1 MDYKVKTRYVTA
13 TPRRARKGNNA
24 EASATSSGGGGAS
37 ISGGS
42 AATADAHTHPN
53 IDTLNQLD
61 ATPAD
66 GYLYLDSTDTDTG
79 EIVRTKVKAGFADEA
94 ASADHAT
101 TADHATNADNADHAT
116 NADNAD
122 HATEA
127 SHAATADDLTQ
138 WGTADERYLSRQHDD
153 TAEGSVTFRK
163 ATNFEAS
170 AQSPDFVSNGF
181 AGSGWAAQTAEDG
194 KTYVEADNLRIRGT
208 LTAFELVIEKIRAIC
223 GALGISQA
231 CGRVKSVDGDATNY
245 YLVLEGDD
253 THGYGGFQADDYIR
267 CQRWTSNGA
276 RGYWVRVSFIGSTA
290 GGHDNVLAINRS
302 EFDAA
307 IVEPHAGEVNAYDHV
322 QEVTAQVAQLVTDDR
337 TALITADDGTSLLL
351 ADNSNPTIAGLMVL
365 PEVGDELV
373 QYGNAT
379 DPTRQSAIYIHANG
393 TGQPAIDLLSGITSK
408 SFVGCLACRLGG
420 YLPTGG
426 FGLYAKNGQIISLSP
441 DGQTTHYS
449 LNPDGSFELG
459 QGAIEYDGKGNV
471 TIGNNVT
478 IKWGAQ
484 SQTTYKWAVSDN
496 GTSAPNHDWSS
507 TFPTDVAQGQY
518 IWKRTFYP
526 DGTET
531 TELIGFVGKDGINGV
546 DGKDGVKGEKGD
558 PGIQG
563 EKGDQGIQGEK
574 GEKGD
579 KGDQGSQGE
588 KGDQGDK
595 GDPGSQGEKGDKGDP
610 GPIGPRGDDG
620 AAYYILAP
628 VGSISR
634 TKQSPTTSP
643 SYSTKTITIEAYR
656 TEGLTSKKF
665 TGGVM
670 KWAIYSSDGTTI
682 QKEGTGDTVTIDYLH
697 ATRIEFKLFVN
708 EVEVAQKT
716 IPVVWNGTNGKD
728 GKDGAD
734 GISLHSNLL
743 VHTDFAPRAENYA
756 GTWLN
761 FRSSLA
767 TINGT
772 LNEGAA
778 VGNTDMLSAS
788 VSTQTDMFLYDVTKL
803 LSSQTWYVIGITM
816 RGTGTATVYCYPDT
830 NEQTIYVD
838 GGAKGSP
845 SDASAEFALTST
857 WRRHYIAFCTKSSL
871 SGTKY
876 VLVRLASGSQADIS
890 MVTLGRPY
898 EGGSALTADGYIKND
913 AQLIRMAT
921 PSNMET
927 FCGINSLCTWRSS
940 ERDFDFYSQ
949 SLGSTIMSG
958 QWYTLSFYSRGSGS
972 INTYVYDYGGRVL
985 SDASADMPMA
995 DGVKETTFD
1004 NGGSHTWQLTSEWVR
1019 HIYTFRV
1026 RTDGSYASPILLFRA
1041 TIGTSG
1047 DFIAIN
1053 QVKLEMGKT
1062 ASDWCLNEMD
1072 KKAVSLPDW
1081 MKAFNGYTMSGD
1093 NYIASGNAFFG
1104 KKEEIDN
1111 TYTGCFMSSNGLQIG
1126 GNTVVGLYALDHN
1139 ILKVA
1144 IDPVH
1149 QQYYFKGKV
1158 YADEGVFKGTI
1169 YADQGVF
1176 NGITTGMQ
1184 LNSVTTI
1191 DTTNYT
1197 DYLELR
1203 THDVTGPTTAKNYT
1217 KYAYPIIPNL
1227 STIIYVNSL
1236 PETVTV
1242 DESTSDTKIKVT
1254 KKYRSWQLPPY
1265 GTSDDEIQQALS
1277 LVGCKFIIYNNMKDS
1292 EELGKGFYL
1301 YGRFFKTG
1309 ETDFTTYL
1317 TLGKGMVVLTMC
1329 IDSDGQFYWQYDGAI
1344 ADMKFNATLKPG
1356 TGFQY
1361 KAEIGYPPVIRPNN

>member
-1 MDYKVKTRYVTA
+1 MDYKVTTRYVTA
-13 TPRRARKGNNA
+13 TPRKARKGNNA

-37 ISGGS
+37 ISSGS

-53 IDTLNQLD
+53 LDTLNQLD

-79 EIVRTKVKAGFADEA
+79 ETVRTKVKAGFADEA

-101 TADHATNADNADHAT
+101 TADDAK

-127 SHAATADDLTQ
+127 DHAAEAAHAATADDLTQ

-170 AQSPDFVSNGF
+170 AQSPDFASNGF
-181 AGSGWAAQTAEDG
+181 AGSGWAAQTAADG
-194 KTYVEADNLRIRGT
+194 KTYVEADNLRIRGR

-253 THGYGGFQADDYIR
+253 THGYGGFQANDFIR

-276 RGYWVRVSFIGSTA
+276 RGYWVRVSFIGSTN

-322 QEVTAQVAQLVTDDR
+322 QEVPAQVAQLVTDDL
-337 TALITADDGTSLLL
+337 TAIITADDGTSMLL
-351 ADNSNPTIAGLMVL
+351 ADNSNAPIAGQMVL

-393 TGQPAIDLLSGITSK
+393 TGQPAIDLLTDITSK

-449 LNPDGSFELG
+449 LNPDGSFSLG
-459 QGAIEYDGKGNV
+459 QGAIEYNGKGNV
-471 TIGNNVT
+471 TIGSNVT
-478 IKWGAQ
+478 INWGPQ

-496 GTSAPNHDWSS
+496 GVTAPNHGWSS
-507 TFPTDVAQGQY
+507 TFPTNIAQGKY

-558 PGIQG
+558 PG
-563 EKGDQGIQGEK
+563 
-574 GEKGD
+574 
-579 KGDQGSQGE
+579 
-588 KGDQGDK
+588 
-595 GDPGSQGEKGDKGDP
+595 
-610 GPIGPRGDDG
+610 PIGPRGDDG

-634 TKQSPTTSP
+634 TKEDPTTSP
-643 SYSTKTITIEAYR
+643 SYSTKTITVEAYR

-665 TGGVM
+665 TEGKM
-670 KWAIYSSDGTTI
+670 KWAIYSSDGTI
-682 QKEGTGDTVTIDYLH
+682 VQEGTGDTATINYLH

-778 VGNTDMLSAS
+778 VGDTDMLSAS
-788 VSTQTDMFLYDVTKL
+788 VSTQTDMFQYDVTKL
-803 LSSQTWYVIGITM
+803 IGPQTWYVIGITM
-816 RGTGTATVYCYPDT
+816 RGSGTATVYCYPDT

-845 SDASAEFALTST
+845 SEASAEFALTST

-876 VLVRLASGSQADIS
+876 VLVRLSSGAQADIS

-898 EGGSALTADGYIKND
+898 GDGSALTADGYIQND

-927 FCGINSLCTWRSS
+927 FCGINSLCAWRSS
-940 ERDFDFYSQ
+940 EREFDFYSQ

-958 QWYTLSFYSRGSGS
+958 QWYTLSFYARGSGS

-985 SDASADMPMA
+985 SDASADMPLA
-995 DGVKETTFD
+995 DGVKETAFKND
-1004 NGGSHTWQLTSEWVR
+1004 GSHTWELTAEWVR

-1026 RTDGSYASPILLFRA
+1026 RTDGTYSSPILLFRA

-1053 QVKLEMGKT
+1053 QVKLELGKN

-1081 MKAFNGYTMSGD
+1081 MRAFNGYTMSGD

-1104 KKEEIDN
+1104 KKEIDG
-1111 TYTGCFMSSNGLQIG
+1111 TYTGCMMSSNGLQIG
-1126 GNTVVGLYALDHN
+1126 GNTVVGMYALDHN
-1139 ILKVA
+1139 LLKVA

-1149 QQYYFKGKV
+1149 QQYYFQGKV
-1158 YADEGVFKGTI
+1158 YADEGIFKGTV

-1184 LNSVTTI
+1184 LNSVTVINTS
-1191 DTTNYT
+1191 NWA

-1203 THDVTGPTTAKNYT
+1203 VKSTSGLGTIKYN

-1227 STIIYVNSL
+1227 SSIIYVNSL
-1236 PETVTV
+1236 PETVTET
-1242 DESTSDTKIKVT
+1242 DGNNKTS
-1254 KKYRSWQLPPY
+1254 KYYKYWQLPPY
-1265 GTSDDEIQQALS
+1265 GDSDEEIQQALS
-1277 LVGCKFIIYNNMKDS
+1277 LVGCKFIIYNNMTDTDS
-1292 EELGKGFYL
+1292 LGKEFKL
-1301 YGRFFKTG
+1301 YGRFSKKG

-1317 TLGKGMVVLTMC
+1317 NLGKGMIILTMC
-1329 IDSDGQFYWQYDGAI
+1329 VGSDGQFYWQYDGAL
-1344 ADMKFNATLKPG
+1344 FNIKLNGTLKPG
-1356 TGFQY
+1356 NGWQIQTDNII
-1361 KAEIGYPPVIRPNN
+1361 KPPIYQTPMGE

>member
-1 MDYKVKTRYVTA
+1 MDYKVTTRYVTA
-13 TPRRARKGNNA
+13 TPRKARKGNNA

-37 ISGGS
+37 ISSGS

-53 IDTLNQLD
+53 LDTLNQLD

-79 EIVRTKVKAGFADEA
+79 ETVRTKVKAGFADEA

-101 TADHATNADNADHAT
+101 TADDAK

-127 SHAATADDLTQ
+127 DHAAEAAHAATADDLTQ

-170 AQSPDFVSNGF
+170 AQSPDFASNGF
-181 AGSGWAAQTAEDG
+181 AGSGWAAQTAADG
-194 KTYVEADNLRIRGT
+194 KTYVEADNLRIRGR

-253 THGYGGFQADDYIR
+253 THGYGGFQANDFIR

-276 RGYWVRVSFIGSTA
+276 RGYWVRVSFIGSTN

-322 QEVTAQVAQLVTDDR
+322 QEVPAQVAQLVTDDL
-337 TALITADDGTSLLL
+337 TAIITADDGTSMLL
-351 ADNSNPTIAGLMVL
+351 ADNSNAPIAGQMVL

-393 TGQPAIDLLSGITSK
+393 TGQPAIDLLTDITSK

-449 LNPDGSFELG
+449 LNPDGSFSLG
-459 QGAIEYDGKGNV
+459 QGAIEYNGKGNV
-471 TIGNNVT
+471 TIGSNVT
-478 IKWGAQ
+478 INWGPQ

-496 GTSAPNHDWSS
+496 GVTAPNHGWSS
-507 TFPTDVAQGQY
+507 TFPTNIAQGKY

-558 PGIQG
+558 PG
-563 EKGDQGIQGEK
+563 
-574 GEKGD
+574 
-579 KGDQGSQGE
+579 
-588 KGDQGDK
+588 
-595 GDPGSQGEKGDKGDP
+595 
-610 GPIGPRGDDG
+610 PIGPRGDDG

-634 TKQSPTTSP
+634 TKEGPTTSP
-643 SYSTKTITIEAYR
+643 SYSTKTITVEAYR

-665 TGGVM
+665 TEGKM
-670 KWAIYSSDGTTI
+670 KWAIYSSDGTI
-682 QKEGTGDTVTIDYLH
+682 VQEGTGDTATINYLH

-778 VGNTDMLSAS
+778 VGDTDILSAS
-788 VSTQTDMFLYDVTKL
+788 VSTQTDIFRYNVTKL
-803 LSSQTWYVIGITM
+803 IGPQTWYVIGITM
-816 RGTGTATVYCYPDT
+816 RGSGTATVYCYPDT

-838 GGAKGSP
+838 GKAGGSP
-845 SDASAEFALTST
+845 SDASAAFALTST
-857 WRRHYIAFCTKSSL
+857 WRRHYIAFCTKSSI

-876 VLVRLASGSQADIS
+876 VLVRLTSGSQADIS

-898 EGGSALTADGYIKND
+898 GGGSALTADGYIQND

-927 FCGINSLCTWRSS
+927 FCGINSLCAWRSS
-940 ERDFDFYSQ
+940 EREFDFYSQ

-972 INTYVYDYGGRVL
+972 LNTYVYDYDGRVL
-985 SDASADMPMA
+985 SDASADRPLA
-995 DGVKETTFD
+995 DGVKETAFKND
-1004 NGGSHTWQLTSEWVR
+1004 GSHTWELTAEWVR

-1026 RTDGSYASPILLFRA
+1026 RPDGSYASPILLFRA

-1053 QVKLEMGKT
+1053 QVKLELGKN

-1104 KKEEIDN
+1104 RKEIEDG
-1111 TYTGCFMSSNGLQIG
+1111 TYTGCMMSSNGLQIG

-1144 IDPVH
+1144 IDPVN

-1158 YADEGVFKGTI
+1158 YADEGIFKGTV

-1184 LNSVTTI
+1184 LNSVTVINTS
-1191 DTTNYT
+1191 NWA

-1203 THDVTGPTTAKNYT
+1203 VKSTSGLGTIKYN

-1227 STIIYVNSL
+1227 SSIIYVNSL
-1236 PETVTV
+1236 PETVTET
-1242 DESTSDTKIKVT
+1242 DGNNKTS
-1254 KKYRSWQLPPY
+1254 KYYKYWQLPPY
-1265 GTSDDEIQQALS
+1265 GDSDEEIQQALS
-1277 LVGCKFIIYNNMKDS
+1277 LVGCKFIIYNNMTDTDS
-1292 EELGKGFYL
+1292 LGKEFKL
-1301 YGRFFKTG
+1301 YGRFSKKG
-1309 ETDFTTYL
+1309 ETDVTTYL
-1317 TLGKGMVVLTMC
+1317 NLGKGMIILTMC
-1329 IDSDGQFYWQYDGAI
+1329 VGSDGQFYWQYDGAL
-1344 ADMKFNATLKPG
+1344 FNIKINGTLKPG
-1356 TGFQY
+1356 NGWQIQTDN
-1361 KAEIGYPPVIRPNN
+1361 IIRPPIYPDPLAE

>member
-1 MDYKVKTRYVTA
+1 MDYKVTTRYVTA
-13 TPRRARKGNNA
+13 TPRKARKGNNA

-37 ISGGS
+37 ISSGS

-53 IDTLNQLD
+53 LDTLNQLD

-79 EIVRTKVKAGFADEA
+79 ETVRTKVKAGFADEA

-101 TADHATNADNADHAT
+101 TADDAK

-127 SHAATADDLTQ
+127 DHAAEAAHAATADDLTQ

-170 AQSPDFVSNGF
+170 AQSPDFASNGF
-181 AGSGWAAQTAEDG
+181 AGSGWAAQTAADG
-194 KTYVEADNLRIRGT
+194 KTYVEADNLRIRGR

-253 THGYGGFQADDYIR
+253 THGYGGFQANDFIR

-276 RGYWVRVSFIGSTA
+276 RGYWVRVSFIGSTN

-322 QEVTAQVAQLVTDDR
+322 QEVPAQVAQLVTDDL
-337 TALITADDGTSLLL
+337 TAIITADDGTSMLL
-351 ADNSNPTIAGLMVL
+351 ADNSNAPIAGQMVL

-393 TGQPAIDLLSGITSK
+393 TGQPAIDLLTDITSK
-408 SFVGCLACRLGG
+408 CFVGCLACRLGG

-449 LNPDGSFELG
+449 LNPDGSFSLG
-459 QGAIEYDGKGNV
+459 QGAIEYNGKGNV
-471 TIGNNVT
+471 TIGSNVT
-478 IKWGAQ
+478 INWGPQ

-496 GTSAPNHDWSS
+496 GVTAPNHGWSS
-507 TFPTDVAQGQY
+507 TFPTNIAQGKY

-558 PGIQG
+558 PG
-563 EKGDQGIQGEK
+563 
-574 GEKGD
+574 
-579 KGDQGSQGE
+579 
-588 KGDQGDK
+588 
-595 GDPGSQGEKGDKGDP
+595 
-610 GPIGPRGDDG
+610 PIGPRGDDG

-634 TKQSPTTSP
+634 TKEGPTTSP
-643 SYSTKTITIEAYR
+643 SYSTKTITVEAYR

-665 TGGVM
+665 TEGKM
-670 KWAIYSSDGTTI
+670 KWAIYSSDGTI
-682 QKEGTGDTVTIDYLH
+682 VQEGTGDTATINYQH

-778 VGNTDMLSAS
+778 VGDTDILSAS
-788 VSTQTDMFLYDVTKL
+788 VSTQTDIFQYNVTKL
-803 LSSQTWYVIGITM
+803 IGPQTWYVIGITM
-816 RGTGTATVYCYPDT
+816 RGSGTATVYCYPDT

-838 GGAKGSP
+838 GKAGGSP
-845 SDASAEFALTST
+845 SDASAAFALTST
-857 WRRHYIAFCTKSSL
+857 WRRHYIAFCTKSSI

-876 VLVRLASGSQADIS
+876 VLVRFTSGSQADIS

-898 EGGSALTADGYIKND
+898 GGGSALTADGYIQND

-927 FCGINSLCTWRSS
+927 FCGINSLCAWRSS
-940 ERDFDFYSQ
+940 EREFDFYSQ

-958 QWYTLSFYSRGSGS
+958 QWYTLSFYARGSGS

-985 SDASADMPMA
+985 SDASADMPLA
-995 DGVKETTFD
+995 DGVKETAFKND
-1004 NGGSHTWQLTSEWVR
+1004 GSHTWELTAEWVR

-1026 RTDGSYASPILLFRA
+1026 RTDVTYSSPILLFRA

-1053 QVKLEMGKT
+1053 QVKLELGKN

-1081 MKAFNGYTMSGD
+1081 MRAFNGYTMSGD

-1104 KKEEIDN
+1104 KKEIDG
-1111 TYTGCFMSSNGLQIG
+1111 TYTGCMMSSNGLQIG
-1126 GNTVVGLYALDHN
+1126 GHTVVGLYALDHN
-1139 ILKVA
+1139 MLKVA

-1158 YADEGVFKGTI
+1158 YADEGEFKGTI
-1169 YADQGVF
+1169 KADKGYFNGVVTGSVRNSTTIIDKSNYSYYTEDLNGGGRGLRFDRTDSIIYLNFNDGENKFTFEEMIFYLIPYSYSTESVSSCLALLGKTYIIYHKGLKKLKLKGKFLKSGEVSTGYETSITSEGSVVKLTLQLDKNGVF
-1176 NGITTGMQ
+1176 YWEYVAVVSTPNIPTISSGAMPNKNGTFIF
-1184 LNSVTTI
+1184 
-1191 DTTNYT
+1191 
-1197 DYLELR
+1197 
-1203 THDVTGPTTAKNYT
+1203 GP
-1217 KYAYPIIPNL
+1217 
-1227 STIIYVNSL
+1227 
-1236 PETVTV
+1236 PET
-1242 DESTSDTKIKVT
+1242 
-1254 KKYRSWQLPPY
+1254 L
-1265 GTSDDEIQQALS
+1265 
-1277 LVGCKFIIYNNMKDS
+1277 
-1292 EELGKGFYL
+1292 
-1301 YGRFFKTG
+1301 
-1309 ETDFTTYL
+1309 
-1317 TLGKGMVVLTMC
+1317 
-1329 IDSDGQFYWQYDGAI
+1329 
-1344 ADMKFNATLKPG
+1344 
-1356 TGFQY
+1356 
-1361 KAEIGYPPVIRPNN
+1361 PPVIKPDPLAE

>member
-42 AATADAHTHPN
+42 AATADAHTHSN
-53 IDTLNQLD
+53 LDTLNQLD

-79 EIVRTKVKAGFADEA
+79 ETVRTKVKAGFADEA
-94 ASADHAT
+94 TSAAKAT
-101 TADHATNADNADHAT
+101 TADHATNADNAAHAT
-116 NADNAD
+116 EAT
-122 HATEA
+122 HAAEA

-138 WGTADERYLSRQHDD
+138 WGTADQRYLSRQHDD
-153 TAEGSVTFRK
+153 TAEGSITFRK

-170 AQSPDFVSNGF
+170 AQSPDFESNGF
-181 AGSGWAAQTAEDG
+181 AGSGWAAQTADDG
-194 KTYVEADNLRIRGT
+194 QTYVEADNLRIRGR

-253 THGYGGFQADDYIR
+253 THGYGGFQANDYIR

-307 IVEPHAGEVNAYDHV
+307 IVEPHAGEVNAYDHA

-379 DPTRQSAIYIHANG
+379 DPTRRSAIYIHANG
-393 TGQPAIDLLSGITSK
+393 TGQPAIDLLTGITSK

-459 QGAIEYDGKGNV
+459 QGAIKYNGKGTV

-478 IKWGAQ
+478 IKWGPQ

-496 GTSAPNHDWSS
+496 GTSAPGSGWSS
-507 TFPTDVAQGQY
+507 TFPTDVAQGKY

-531 TELIGFVGKDGINGV
+531 TELIGFVGKDGVNGV
-546 DGKDGVKGEKGD
+546 DGKDGV
-558 PGIQG
+558 
-563 EKGDQGIQGEK
+563 
-574 GEKGD
+574 
-579 KGDQGSQGE
+579 
-588 KGDQGDK
+588 
-595 GDPGSQGEKGDKGDP
+595 KGDKGDP

-643 SYSTKTITIEAYR
+643 SYSTKTITVEAYR

-682 QKEGTGDTVTIDYLH
+682 QKKGTGDTVTLDYLH

-728 GKDGAD
+728 GKDGAV

-778 VGNTDMLSAS
+778 VGDTDMLSAS
-788 VSTQTDMFLYDVTKL
+788 VSAQTDIFRYDVTKL

-838 GGAKGSP
+838 GKAKDSP
-845 SDASAEFALTST
+845 SDASAAFALTST
-857 WRRHYIAFCTKSSL
+857 WRRHYIAFQTKSSL

-876 VLVRLASGSQADIS
+876 VLVRLSSGSQADIS

-898 EGGSALTADGYIKND
+898 EGGSALTADGYIQND

-927 FCGINSLCTWRSS
+927 FCGINSLCAWRSS

-958 QWYTLSFYSRGSGS
+958 QWYTLSFYARGSGS

-1004 NGGSHTWQLTSEWVR
+1004 TGGSHTWELTAEWVR

-1026 RTDGSYASPILLFRA
+1026 RPDGSYASPLLLFRA

-1053 QVKLEMGKT
+1053 QVKLEVGKT

-1081 MKAFNGYTMSGD
+1081 LKAFNGYTMSGD

-1104 KKEEIDN
+1104 RKEIEDG
-1111 TYTGCFMSSNGLQIG
+1111 TYTGCMMSSNGLQIG

-1158 YADEGVFKGTI
+1158 YADEGIFKGTV

-1184 LNSVTTI
+1184 LNSVTVITES
-1191 DTTNYT
+1191 NYT
-1197 DYLELR
+1197 NYLELR
-1203 THDVTGPTTAKNYT
+1203 TYDTGGTTTVKSYT
-1217 KYAYPIIPNL
+1217 KYAYPIIPNI
-1227 STIIYVNSL
+1227 STVINVNYL

-1242 DESTSDTKIKVT
+1242 DESTADTKIKVT
-1254 KKYRSWQLPPY
+1254 KNYRCWKLPPY
-1265 GTSDDEIQQALS
+1265 GSKDEDIQQALS
-1277 LVGCKFIIYNNMKDS
+1277 LIGRRLIIYNNVGSYKIA
-1292 EELGKGFYL
+1292 L

-1309 ETDFTTYL
+1309 ETDFKAML
-1317 TLGKGMVVLTMC
+1317 TLAKGMVALTMC
-1329 IDSDGQFYWQYDGAI
+1329 VGTDGQFFWQYDGAI
-1344 ADMKFNATLKPG
+1344 AELKVDKYKFTGTLKPG
-1356 TGFQY
+1356 TGFIT
-1361 KAEIGYPPVIRPNN
+1361 KAEYMPL

>member
-37 ISGGS
+37 SSGS

-61 ATPAD
+61 AAPAD

-79 EIVRTKVKAGFADEA
+79 ETVRTKVKAGFADEA
-94 ASADHAT
+94 TSADTAT

-116 NADNAD
+116 EAD
-122 HATEA
+122 HAAEA
-127 SHAATADDLTQ
+127 AHAATADDLTQ

-170 AQSPDFVSNGF
+170 AQSPDFASNGF
-181 AGSGWAAQTAEDG
+181 AGSGWAAQTADDG

-208 LTAFELVIEKIRAIC
+208 LTAFELVIDKIRAIC

-253 THGYGGFQADDYIR
+253 THGYGGFQANDYIR
-267 CQRWTSNGA
+267 CQRWTSSGA

-307 IVEPHAGEVNAYDHV
+307 IVEPHAGEANAYDHV
-322 QEVTAQVAQLVTDDR
+322 VQEVPAQVAQLVTDDLS
-337 TALITADDGTSLLL
+337 AIITADDGTTELF

-393 TGQPAIDLLSGITSK
+393 TGQPAIDLLTGITSK

-441 DGQTTHYS
+441 DGRTTHYS
-449 LNPDGSFELG
+449 LNPDGSFSLG
-459 QGAIEYDGKGNV
+459 QGAIEYNGKGNV

-478 IKWGAQ
+478 IKWGPQ

-496 GTSAPNHDWSS
+496 GTSAPNSDWSS
-507 TFPTDVAQGQY
+507 TFPTDVAQGKY
-518 IWKRTFYP
+518 IWKRTTYP

-531 TELIGFVGKDGINGV
+531 TELIGFVGKDGV
-546 DGKDGVKGEKGD
+546 KGD
-558 PGIQG
+558 PGA
-563 EKGDQGIQGEK
+563 
-574 GEKGD
+574 
-579 KGDQGSQGE
+579 
-588 KGDQGDK
+588 
-595 GDPGSQGEKGDKGDP
+595 KGDP
-610 GPIGPRGDDG
+610 GPRGPQGDDG

-643 SYSTKTITIEAYR
+643 SYSTKTITVEAYR

-665 TGGVM
+665 TEGKM

-734 GISLHSNLL
+734 GTSLHSNLL
-743 VHTDFAPRAENYA
+743 VHTDFAPKAENYA

-778 VGNTDMLSAS
+778 VGDTDMLSAS
-788 VSTQTDMFLYDVTKL
+788 VSAQTDMFKYDVTKL
-803 LSSQTWYVIGITM
+803 LSPQTWYVIGITM
-816 RGTGTATVYCYPDT
+816 RGSGTATVYCYPDT

-838 GGAKGSP
+838 GKAKGSP

-876 VLVRLASGSQADIS
+876 VSVRLASGSQADIS

-898 EGGSALTADGYIKND
+898 EGGSALTADGYIQND

-927 FCGINSLCTWRSS
+927 FCGINSLCAWRSS
-940 ERDFDFYSQ
+940 EREFDFYSQ
-949 SLGSTIMSG
+949 ALGSTIISG
-958 QWYTLSFYSRGSGS
+958 QWHTLSFYARGSGS
-972 INTYVYDYGGRVL
+972 INTYVYDYGERVL
-985 SDASADMPMA
+985 SDASADMPLA
-995 DGVKETTFD
+995 DGVKETAFKND
-1004 NGGSHTWQLTSEWVR
+1004 GSHTWELTAEWVR

-1026 RTDGSYASPILLFRA
+1026 RPDGSYASPLLLFRA

-1053 QVKLEMGKT
+1053 QVKLEVGKT

-1072 KKAVSLPDW
+1072 KKAVSLPGW
-1081 MKAFNGYTMSGD
+1081 LKAFNGYTMIGD

-1104 KKEEIDN
+1104 RKEIDG
-1111 TYTGCFMSSNGLQIG
+1111 TYTGCMMSSNGLQIG
-1126 GNTVVGLYALDHN
+1126 GNTVVGMYALDHN
-1139 ILKVA
+1139 VLKVA
-1144 IDPVH
+1144 IDPVN
-1149 QQYYFKGKV
+1149 QQYYFQGKV
-1158 YADEGVFKGTI
+1158 YADEGIFKGTV

-1184 LNSVTTI
+1184 LNSVTVINTS
-1191 DTTNYT
+1191 NWA

-1203 THDVTGPTTAKNYT
+1203 VKSTSGLETIKYN

-1227 STIIYVNSL
+1227 SSIIYVNSL
-1236 PETVTV
+1236 PETVTET
-1242 DESTSDTKIKVT
+1242 DGNNKTS
-1254 KKYRSWQLPPY
+1254 KYYKYWQLPPY
-1265 GTSDDEIQQALS
+1265 GDSDEEIQQALS
-1277 LVGCKFIIYNNMKDS
+1277 LVGCKFIIYNNMTDTDS
-1292 EELGKGFYL
+1292 LGKEFKL
-1301 YGRFFKTG
+1301 YGRFSKKG

-1317 TLGKGMVVLTMC
+1317 NLGKGMIILTMC
-1329 IDSDGQFYWQYDGAI
+1329 VDSDGQFYWQYDGAL
-1344 ADMKFNATLKPG
+1344 FNIKINGTLKPG
-1356 TGFQY
+1356 NGWQIQTN
-1361 KAEIGYPPVIRPNN
+1361 IIRPPIYPRPMGE

>member
-1 MDYKVKTRYVTA
+1 MDYKVTTRYVTA

-37 ISGGS
+37 ISSGS

-53 IDTLNQLD
+53 IDTLNRLD
-61 ATPAD
+61 TTPAD

-116 NADNAD
+116 EAT
-122 HATEA
+122 HAAEA
-127 SHAATADDLTQ
+127 AHAATADDLTQ
-138 WGTADERYLSRQHDD
+138 WGTADQRYLSRQHDD

-170 AQSPDFVSNGF
+170 AQSPDFASNGF

-253 THGYGGFQADDYIR
+253 THGYGGFQANDFIR

-307 IVEPHAGEVNAYDHV
+307 IVEPHTGEVNAYDHV
-322 QEVTAQVAQLVTDDR
+322 QDVSAHVVQLVTDDY
-337 TALITADDGTSLLL
+337 ASLITADDGTTELL
-351 ADNSNPTIAGLMVL
+351 ADDSDPTVAGLMVL

-393 TGQPAIDLLSGITSK
+393 TGQPAIDLLTGITSK

-449 LNPDGSFELG
+449 LNPDGSFSLG
-459 QGAIEYDGKGNV
+459 QGAIEYNGKGTV

-478 IKWGAQ
+478 IKWGPQ

-496 GTSAPNHDWSS
+496 GTSAPAHGWSS
-507 TFPTDVAQGQY
+507 TFPTDVAQGKY

-531 TELIGFVGKDGINGV
+531 TELIGFVGKDG
-546 DGKDGVKGEKGD
+546 VKGAPGAKGA
-558 PGIQG
+558 
-563 EKGDQGIQGEK
+563 
-574 GEKGD
+574 
-579 KGDQGSQGE
+579 
-588 KGDQGDK
+588 
-595 GDPGSQGEKGDKGDP
+595 P
-610 GPIGPRGDDG
+610 GPRGPQGDDG
-620 AAYYILAP
+620 AAYYILSP

-634 TKQSPTTSP
+634 TQQGTATP
-643 SYSTKTITIEAYR
+643 SYSQKTITVEAYR
-656 TEGLTSKKF
+656 TQGLTSTKF
-665 TGGVM
+665 TEGKM

-716 IPVVWNGTNGKD
+716 IPVVWNGKDGTN

-778 VGNTDMLSAS
+778 VGDTDMLSAS
-788 VSTQTDMFLYDVTKL
+788 VSAQTDMFQYDVTKL
-803 LSSQTWYVIGITM
+803 IGPQTWYVIGITM
-816 RGTGTATVYCYPDT
+816 RGSGTATVYCYPDT

-838 GGAKGSP
+838 GKAKDSP

-890 MVTLGRPY
+890 MVTLGKPY
-898 EGGSALTADGYIKND
+898 EGGSALTADGYIQND
-913 AQLIRMAT
+913 AQLLRMAT

-927 FCGINSLCTWRSS
+927 FCGINSLCAWRSS
-940 ERDFDFYSQ
+940 EREFDFYSQ

-958 QWYTLSFYSRGSGS
+958 QWYTLSFYARGSGS
-972 INTYVYDYGGRVL
+972 LNTYVYDYGGRVL
-985 SDASADMPMA
+985 SDASADMPLA
-995 DGVKETTFD
+995 DGVKETAFKND
-1004 NGGSHTWQLTSEWVR
+1004 GSHTWELTSEWVR

-1026 RTDGSYASPILLFRA
+1026 RPDGSYASPLLLFRA

-1053 QVKLEMGKT
+1053 QVKLEVGKN

-1081 MKAFNGYTMSGD
+1081 LKAFNGYTMSGD

-1104 KKEEIDN
+1104 RKEIDG
-1111 TYTGCFMSSNGLQIG
+1111 TYTGCMMSSNGLQIG
-1126 GNTVVGLYALDHN
+1126 GNTVVGMYALDHN

-1158 YADEGVFKGTI
+1158 YADEGEFKGTI
-1169 YADQGVF
+1169 KADKGYFNGVVTGSVRNSTTIIDKSNYSYYTEDLNGGGIGLRFDRTDSIIYLNFNDGENKFTFEEMIFYLIPYSYSTESVSSCLALLGKTYIIYHKGLKKLKLKGKFLKSGEVSTGYETSITSEGSVVKLALQLDKNGVF
-1176 NGITTGMQ
+1176 YWEYVAVVSTPNIPTISSGAMPNKNGALIF
-1184 LNSVTTI
+1184 
-1191 DTTNYT
+1191 
-1197 DYLELR
+1197 
-1203 THDVTGPTTAKNYT
+1203 GP
-1217 KYAYPIIPNL
+1217 
-1227 STIIYVNSL
+1227 
-1236 PETVTV
+1236 PET
-1242 DESTSDTKIKVT
+1242 SPTS
-1254 KKYRSWQLPPY
+1254 
-1265 GTSDDEIQQALS
+1265 
-1277 LVGCKFIIYNNMKDS
+1277 N
-1292 EELGKGFYL
+1292 
-1301 YGRFFKTG
+1301 
-1309 ETDFTTYL
+1309 
-1317 TLGKGMVVLTMC
+1317 
-1329 IDSDGQFYWQYDGAI
+1329 
-1344 ADMKFNATLKPG
+1344 
-1356 TGFQY
+1356 
-1361 KAEIGYPPVIRPNN
+1361 

>member
-1 MDYKVKTRYVTA
+1 MDYKVTTRYVTA

-37 ISGGS
+37 ISSGGS
-42 AATADAHTHPN
+42 TPSADAHTHPN
-53 IDTLNQLD
+53 IDTLNRLD
-61 ATPAD
+61 TTPAD

-94 ASADHAT
+94 ASADHAA

-138 WGTADERYLSRQHDD
+138 WDTADQRYLSRQHDD
-153 TAEGSVTFRK
+153 TAFGSVTFRK

-170 AQSPDFVSNGF
+170 AQSPDFASNGF

-194 KTYVEADNLRIRGT
+194 KTYVEADNLRIRGR

-253 THGYGGFQADDYIR
+253 THGYGGFQANDFIR
-267 CQRWTSNGA
+267 CQRWTTNGA

-322 QEVTAQVAQLVTDDR
+322 QDVSAHVVQLVTDDL
-337 TALITADDGTSLLL
+337 ASLITVDDGTTELF
-351 ADNSNPTIAGLMVL
+351 ADDSDTPVAGLMVL

-393 TGQPAIDLLSGITSK
+393 TGQPAIDLLTGITSK

-449 LNPDGSFELG
+449 LNPDGSFSLG
-459 QGAIEYDGKGNV
+459 QGAIEYNGKGDV

-478 IKWGAQ
+478 IKWGPQ

-496 GTSAPNHDWSS
+496 GTSAPAHGWNS
-507 TFPTDVAQGQY
+507 TFPTAVAQGKY

-531 TELIGFVGKDGINGV
+531 TELIGFVGKDGVNGN
-546 DGKDGVKGEKGD
+546 
-558 PGIQG
+558 PGA
-563 EKGDQGIQGEK
+563 
-574 GEKGD
+574 
-579 KGDQGSQGE
+579 
-588 KGDQGDK
+588 
-595 GDPGSQGEKGDKGDP
+595 KGDP
-610 GPIGPRGDDG
+610 GPRGPQGDDG
-620 AAYYILAP
+620 AAYYILSP

-634 TKQSPTTSP
+634 TQQGTAAP
-643 SYSTKTITIEAYR
+643 SYSQKTITVEAYR
-656 TEGLTSKKF
+656 TQGLTSTKF
-665 TGGVM
+665 TEGKM
-670 KWAIYSSDGTTI
+670 KWVIYGDDGSGGTKI
-682 QKEGTGDTVTIDYLH
+682 AQEGTGDTATLVATR
-697 ATRIEFKLFVN
+697 ATRIEFKLYLDK
-708 EVEVAQKT
+708 VEVAQKT
-716 IPVVWNGTNGKD
+716 IPVVWNGKDGTN

-734 GISLHSNLL
+734 GTSLHNNLL

-778 VGNTDMLSAS
+778 VGDTDMLSAS
-788 VSTQTDMFLYDVTKL
+788 VSTQTDIFRYDVTKL
-803 LSSQTWYVIGITM
+803 LSPQTWYVIGITM
-816 RGTGTATVYCYPDT
+816 RGSGTATVYCYPDT

-838 GGAKGSP
+838 GKAKGSP
-845 SDASAEFALTST
+845 SDASAAFALTST

-890 MVTLGRPY
+890 MVTLSRPY
-898 EGGSALTADGYIKND
+898 EGGSALAADGYIQND

-927 FCGINSLCTWRSS
+927 FCGINSLCAWRSS
-940 ERDFDFYSQ
+940 EREFDFYSQ
-949 SLGSTIMSG
+949 SLGSTIISG
-958 QWYTLSFYSRGSGS
+958 QWYTLSFYARGSGS
-972 INTYVYDYGGRVL
+972 LNTYVYDYGGRVL
-985 SDASADMPMA
+985 SDASADMPLA

-1004 NGGSHTWQLTSEWVR
+1004 TGGSHTWPLTSEWVR

-1026 RTDGSYASPILLFRA
+1026 RPDGSYSSPLLLFRA

-1053 QVKLEMGKT
+1053 QVKLELGKN

-1081 MKAFNGYTMSGD
+1081 MKSFNGYTMIGD

-1104 KKEEIDN
+1104 RKEIDG
-1111 TYTGCFMSSNGLQIG
+1111 TYTGCMMSSNGLQIG
-1126 GNTVVGLYALDHN
+1126 GNTVVGMYALDHN

-1144 IDPVH
+1144 IDPVN

-1158 YADEGVFKGTI
+1158 YADEGEFKGTI
-1169 YADQGVF
+1169 KADKGYFNGVVTGSVRNSTTIIDKSNYSYYTEVLNGGGIGLRFDRTDSIIYLNFNDGENKFTFEEMIFYLIPYSYSAESVSSCLALLGKTYIIYHKGLKKLKLNGKFLKSGEVSTVYETSITSAGSVVKLILQLDTNGVF
-1176 NGITTGMQ
+1176 YWEYVAVVSTPNIPTISSGAMPNKNGTLIF
-1184 LNSVTTI
+1184 
-1191 DTTNYT
+1191 
-1197 DYLELR
+1197 
-1203 THDVTGPTTAKNYT
+1203 GP
-1217 KYAYPIIPNL
+1217 
-1227 STIIYVNSL
+1227 
-1236 PETVTV
+1236 PETV
-1242 DESTSDTKIKVT
+1242 
-1254 KKYRSWQLPPY
+1254 
-1265 GTSDDEIQQALS
+1265 
-1277 LVGCKFIIYNNMKDS
+1277 
-1292 EELGKGFYL
+1292 
-1301 YGRFFKTG
+1301 
-1309 ETDFTTYL
+1309 
-1317 TLGKGMVVLTMC
+1317 
-1329 IDSDGQFYWQYDGAI
+1329 
-1344 ADMKFNATLKPG
+1344 
-1356 TGFQY
+1356 
-1361 KAEIGYPPVIRPNN
+1361 PPVIKPDPLAE

>member
-1 MDYKVKTRYVTA
+1 MDYKVTTRYVTA

-24 EASATSSGGGGAS
+24 EASATSSSGGGAS
-37 ISGGS
+37 ISSGGS
-42 AATADAHTHPN
+42 TPSADAHTHPN
-53 IDTLNQLD
+53 IDTLNRLD
-61 ATPAD
+61 TTPAD

-138 WGTADERYLSRQHDD
+138 WDTADQRYLSRQHDD

-170 AQSPDFVSNGF
+170 AQSPDFESKGF
-181 AGSGWAAQTAEDG
+181 EGSGWAAQTADDG
-194 KTYVEADNLRIRGT
+194 QTYVEADNLRIRGR

-253 THGYGGFQADDYIR
+253 THGYGGFQANDFIR
-267 CQRWTSNGA
+267 CQRWTTNGA

-449 LNPDGSFELG
+449 LNPDGSFSLG
-459 QGAIEYDGKGNV
+459 QGAIEYNGKGNV

-478 IKWGAQ
+478 IKWGPQ

-496 GTSAPNHDWSS
+496 GTSAPGSGWSS
-507 TFPTDVAQGQY
+507 TFPTAVAQGKY

-531 TELIGFVGKDGINGV
+531 TELIGFVGKDGV
-546 DGKDGVKGEKGD
+546 KGD
-558 PGIQG
+558 PGAKGAPGPIGPQG
-563 EKGDQGIQGEK
+563 PMG
-574 GEKGD
+574 
-579 KGDQGSQGE
+579 
-588 KGDQGDK
+588 
-595 GDPGSQGEKGDKGDP
+595 PR
-610 GPIGPRGDDG
+610 GPIGPRGD
-620 AAYYILAP
+620 
-628 VGSISR
+628 
-634 TKQSPTTSP
+634 
-643 SYSTKTITIEAYR
+643 
-656 TEGLTSKKF
+656 
-665 TGGVM
+665 
-670 KWAIYSSDGTTI
+670 
-682 QKEGTGDTVTIDYLH
+682 
-697 ATRIEFKLFVN
+697 
-708 EVEVAQKT
+708 
-716 IPVVWNGTNGKD
+716 
-728 GKDGAD
+728 DGAD

-778 VGNTDMLSAS
+778 VGDTDMLSAS
-788 VSTQTDMFLYDVTKL
+788 VSTQTDMFQYYVTKL
-803 LSSQTWYVIGITM
+803 LSPQTWYVIGITM
-816 RGTGTATVYCYPDT
+816 RGSGTATVYCYPDT

-838 GGAKGSP
+838 GKAKDSP

-876 VLVRLASGSQADIS
+876 VLVRLSSGSQADIS

-898 EGGSALTADGYIKND
+898 GGGSALTADGYIKND

-940 ERDFDFYSQ
+940 EREFDFYSQ

-958 QWYTLSFYSRGSGS
+958 QWYTLSFYTRGSGS

-985 SDASADMPMA
+985 SDASADMPLA
-995 DGVKETTFD
+995 DGVKETAFNND
-1004 NGGSHTWQLTSEWVR
+1004 GSHTWELTAEWVR

-1026 RTDGSYASPILLFRA
+1026 RPDGSYASPLLLFRA

-1053 QVKLEMGKT
+1053 QVKLEVGKT

-1081 MKAFNGYTMSGD
+1081 MRAFNGYTMSGD

-1104 KKEEIDN
+1104 RKEIDG
-1111 TYTGCFMSSNGLQIG
+1111 TYTGCMMSSNGLQIG
-1126 GNTVVGLYALDHN
+1126 GNTVVGMYALDHN

-1144 IDPVH
+1144 IDPVN

-1158 YADEGVFKGTI
+1158 YADEGVFKGTV

-1184 LNSVTTI
+1184 LNSVTVITES
-1191 DTTNYT
+1191 NYT
-1197 DYLELR
+1197 NYLELR
-1203 THDVTGPTTAKNYT
+1203 TYNTGGKTTVKSYT
-1217 KYAYPIIPNL
+1217 KYAYPIIPNI
-1227 STIIYVNSL
+1227 STVINVNYL

-1242 DESTSDTKIKVT
+1242 DESTADTKIKVT
-1254 KKYRSWQLPPY
+1254 KNYRCWKLPPY
-1265 GTSDDEIQQALS
+1265 GSKDEDIQQALS
-1277 LVGCKFIIYNNMKDS
+1277 LIGRRLIIYNNVGS
-1292 EELGKGFYL
+1292 YEIAL

-1309 ETDFTTYL
+1309 ETDFKAML
-1317 TLGKGMVVLTMC
+1317 TLAKGMVALTMC
-1329 IDSDGQFYWQYDGAI
+1329 VGTDGQFFWQYDGAI
-1344 ADMKFNATLKPG
+1344 AELKVDKYKFTGTLKPG
-1356 TGFQY
+1356 TGFIT
-1361 KAEIGYPPVIRPNN
+1361 KAEYMPL

>member
-1 MDYKVKTRYVTA
+1 MDYKVTTRYVAA

-37 ISGGS
+37 ISSGS

-61 ATPAD
+61 TTPAD

-79 EIVRTKVKAGFADEA
+79 ETVRTKVKAGFADEA
-94 ASADHAT
+94 ASAAKAT
-101 TADHATNADNADHAT
+101 TADHATNADNAAHASEAT
-116 NADNAD
+116 
-122 HATEA
+122 HAAEA

-138 WGTADERYLSRQHDD
+138 WDTADQRYLSRQHDD
-153 TAEGSVTFRK
+153 TAFGSVTFRK

-170 AQSPDFVSNGF
+170 AQSPDFASNGF

-194 KTYVEADNLRIRGT
+194 QTYVEADNLRIRGK

-253 THGYGGFQADDYIR
+253 THGYGGFQANDFIR
-267 CQRWTSNGA
+267 CQRWTTNGA

-290 GGHDNVLAINRS
+290 GGHNNVLAINRS

-307 IVEPHAGEVNAYDHV
+307 IVEPHAGEVDAYDHA

-351 ADNSNPTIAGLMVL
+351 ADNSDPTIAGLMVL
-365 PEVGDELV
+365 PEAGDELV

-393 TGQPAIDLLSGITSK
+393 TGQPAIDLLTGITSK

-441 DGQTTHYS
+441 DGHTTHYS

-478 IKWGAQ
+478 IKWGPQ

-507 TFPTDVAQGQY
+507 TFPTDVAQGKY

-531 TELIGFVGKDGINGV
+531 TELIGFVGKDGVNGT
-546 DGKDGVKGEKGD
+546 
-558 PGIQG
+558 PGA
-563 EKGDQGIQGEK
+563 
-574 GEKGD
+574 
-579 KGDQGSQGE
+579 
-588 KGDQGDK
+588 
-595 GDPGSQGEKGDKGDP
+595 KGDP

-634 TKQSPTTSP
+634 TQQGTATP
-643 SYSTKTITIEAYR
+643 SYSQKTITVEAYR
-656 TEGLTSKKF
+656 TQGLKSTKF
-665 TGGVM
+665 TGGKM
-670 KWAIYSSDGTTI
+670 KWAIYADDGSGGTTI
-682 QKEGTGDTVTIDYLH
+682 AQEGTGDTATLVATR
-697 ATRIEFKLFVN
+697 ATRIEFKLYLDK
-708 EVEVAQKT
+708 VEVAQKT
-716 IPVVWNGTNGKD
+716 IPVVWNGKDGTN

-734 GISLHSNLL
+734 GTSLHNNLL
-743 VHTDFAPRAENYA
+743 VHTDFAPKAENYD

-778 VGNTDMLSAS
+778 VGDTDMLSAS
-788 VSTQTDMFLYDVTKL
+788 VSTQTDMFRYDITKL
-803 LSSQTWYVIGITM
+803 LSPQTWYVIGITM
-816 RGTGTATVYCYPDT
+816 RGSGTATVYCYPDT

-838 GGAKGSP
+838 GKAKGSP
-845 SDASAEFALTST
+845 SDASAAFALTST

-876 VLVRLASGSQADIS
+876 VLVRLTSGSQADIS

-898 EGGSALTADGYIKND
+898 EGGSALTADGYIQND
-913 AQLIRMAT
+913 TQLIRMAT

-927 FCGINSLCTWRSS
+927 FCGINSLCAWRSS
-940 ERDFDFYSQ
+940 EREFDFYSQ
-949 SLGSTIMSG
+949 SLGSTIISG
-958 QWYTLSFYSRGSGS
+958 QWYTLSFYARGSGS

-995 DGVKETTFD
+995 DGVKETAFD
-1004 NGGSHTWQLTSEWVR
+1004 TGGSHTWPLTAEWVR

-1026 RTDGSYASPILLFRA
+1026 RTDGTYSSPLLLFRA

-1053 QVKLEMGKT
+1053 QVKLEVGKT

-1081 MKAFNGYTMSGD
+1081 LKAFNGYTMSGD

-1104 KKEEIDN
+1104 RKEIDG
-1111 TYTGCFMSSNGLQIG
+1111 TYTGCMMSSNGLQIG
-1126 GNTVVGLYALDHN
+1126 GNTVVGMYALDHN
-1139 ILKVA
+1139 MLKVA

-1149 QQYYFKGKV
+1149 QQYYFQGKV
-1158 YADEGVFKGTI
+1158 YADEGIFKGTV

-1184 LNSVTTI
+1184 LNSVTVITES
-1191 DTTNYT
+1191 NYT
-1197 DYLELR
+1197 NYLELR
-1203 THDVTGPTTAKNYT
+1203 TYDTGGSTTVKSYT
-1217 KYAYPIIPNL
+1217 KYAYPIIPNI
-1227 STIIYVNSL
+1227 STVINVNYL

-1242 DESTSDTKIKVT
+1242 DESTADTKIKVT
-1254 KKYRSWQLPPY
+1254 KNYRCWKLPPY
-1265 GTSDDEIQQALS
+1265 GSKDEDLQQALS
-1277 LVGCKFIIYNNMKDS
+1277 LIGRRLIIYNNVGS
-1292 EELGKGFYL
+1292 YEIAL

-1309 ETDFTTYL
+1309 ETDFKAML
-1317 TLGKGMVVLTMC
+1317 TLAKGLVALTMC
-1329 IDSDGQFYWQYDGAI
+1329 VGTDGQFYWQYDGAI
-1344 ADMKFNATLKPG
+1344 AELKVDKYKFQGTLKPC

-1361 KAEIGYPPVIRPNN
+1361 KAEIDYPLIRPDQPLHKPLKNK

>member
-1 MDYKVKTRYVTA
+1 MDYKVTTRYVTA

-79 EIVRTKVKAGFADEA
+79 ETVRTKVKAGFADEA

-116 NADNAD
+116 EAD
-122 HATEA
+122 HAAEA
-127 SHAATADDLTQ
+127 AHAATADDLTQ

-170 AQSPDFVSNGF
+170 AQSPDFASNGF
-181 AGSGWAAQTAEDG
+181 AGSGWAAQTAADG
-194 KTYVEADNLRIRGT
+194 KTYVEADNLRIRGR

-253 THGYGGFQADDYIR
+253 THGYGGFQANDFIR

-276 RGYWVRVSFIGSTA
+276 RGYWVRVSFIGSTN

-322 QEVTAQVAQLVTDDR
+322 QEVPAQVAQLVTDDL
-337 TALITADDGTSLLL
+337 TAIITADDGTSMLL
-351 ADNSNPTIAGLMVL
+351 ADNSNAPIAGQMVL

-393 TGQPAIDLLSGITSK
+393 TGQPAIDLLTDITSK

-449 LNPDGSFELG
+449 LNPDGSFSLG
-459 QGAIEYDGKGNV
+459 QGAIEYNGKGNV
-471 TIGNNVT
+471 TIGSNVT
-478 IKWGAQ
+478 INWGPQ

-496 GTSAPNHDWSS
+496 GVTAPNHGWSS
-507 TFPTDVAQGQY
+507 TFPTNIAQGKY

-558 PGIQG
+558 PG
-563 EKGDQGIQGEK
+563 
-574 GEKGD
+574 
-579 KGDQGSQGE
+579 
-588 KGDQGDK
+588 
-595 GDPGSQGEKGDKGDP
+595 
-610 GPIGPRGDDG
+610 PIGPRGDDG

-634 TKQSPTTSP
+634 TKEGPTTSP
-643 SYSTKTITIEAYR
+643 SYSTKTITVEAYR

-665 TGGVM
+665 TEGKM
-670 KWAIYSSDGTTI
+670 KWAIYSSDGTI
-682 QKEGTGDTVTIDYLH
+682 VQEGTGDTATLVATR
-697 ATRIEFKLFVN
+697 ATRIEFKLYVS

-716 IPVVWNGTNGKD
+716 IPVVWNGKDGTN

-778 VGNTDMLSAS
+778 VGDTDMLSAS
-788 VSTQTDMFLYDVTKL
+788 VSTQTNMFQYDVTKL
-803 LSSQTWYVIGITM
+803 IGPQTWYVIGITM
-816 RGTGTATVYCYPDT
+816 RGSGTATVYCYPDT

-838 GGAKGSP
+838 GGAKDSP

-876 VLVRLASGSQADIS
+876 VLVRLSSGAQADIS

-898 EGGSALTADGYIKND
+898 GGGSALTADGYIQND

-927 FCGINSLCTWRSS
+927 FCGINSLCAWRSS
-940 ERDFDFYSQ
+940 EREFDFYSQ

-958 QWYTLSFYSRGSGS
+958 QWYTLSFYARGSGS

-985 SDASADMPMA
+985 SDASADMPLA
-995 DGVKETTFD
+995 DGVKETAFKND
-1004 NGGSHTWQLTSEWVR
+1004 GSHTWELTAEWVR

-1026 RTDGSYASPILLFRA
+1026 RTDGTYSSPILLFRA

-1053 QVKLEMGKT
+1053 QVKLELGKN

-1081 MKAFNGYTMSGD
+1081 MRAFNGYTMSGD

-1104 KKEEIDN
+1104 KKEIDG
-1111 TYTGCFMSSNGLQIG
+1111 TYTGCMMSSNGLQIG
-1126 GNTVVGLYALDHN
+1126 GHTVVGLYALDHN
-1139 ILKVA
+1139 MLKVA

-1158 YADEGVFKGTI
+1158 YADEGEFKGTI
-1169 YADQGVF
+1169 KADKGYFNGVVTGSVRNSTTIIDKSNYSYYTEDLNGGGIGLRFDRIDSIIYLNFNDGENKFTFEEMIFYLIPYSYSTESVSSCLALLGKTYIIYHKGLKKLKLKGKFLKSGEVSTGYETSITSEGSVVKLTLQLDKNGVF
-1176 NGITTGMQ
+1176 YWEYVAVVSTPNIPTISSGAMPNKNGALIF
-1184 LNSVTTI
+1184 
-1191 DTTNYT
+1191 
-1197 DYLELR
+1197 
-1203 THDVTGPTTAKNYT
+1203 GP
-1217 KYAYPIIPNL
+1217 
-1227 STIIYVNSL
+1227 
-1236 PETVTV
+1236 PETV
-1242 DESTSDTKIKVT
+1242 
-1254 KKYRSWQLPPY
+1254 
-1265 GTSDDEIQQALS
+1265 
-1277 LVGCKFIIYNNMKDS
+1277 
-1292 EELGKGFYL
+1292 
-1301 YGRFFKTG
+1301 
-1309 ETDFTTYL
+1309 
-1317 TLGKGMVVLTMC
+1317 
-1329 IDSDGQFYWQYDGAI
+1329 
-1344 ADMKFNATLKPG
+1344 
-1356 TGFQY
+1356 
-1361 KAEIGYPPVIRPNN
+1361 PPVIKPDPLAE

>member
-1 MDYKVKTRYVTA
+1 MDYKVTTRYVTA

-37 ISGGS
+37 ISSGGS
-42 AATADAHTHPN
+42 TPSADAHTHSN
-53 IDTLNQLD
+53 LDTLNQLD
-61 ATPAD
+61 AAPAD

-79 EIVRTKVKAGFADEA
+79 ETVRTKVKAGFADEA
-94 ASADHAT
+94 TSADHAT
-101 TADHATNADNADHAT
+101 TADDAT

-127 SHAATADDLTQ
+127 DHAAEAAHAATADDLTQ

-170 AQSPDFVSNGF
+170 AQSPDFASNGF
-181 AGSGWAAQTAEDG
+181 AGSGWAAQTAADG
-194 KTYVEADNLRIRGT
+194 KTYVEADNLRIRGR

-253 THGYGGFQADDYIR
+253 THGYGGFKADDFIR

-322 QEVTAQVAQLVTDDR
+322 VQDVPAPVTQLVTDDLS
-337 TALITADDGTSLLL
+337 AIITADDGTSMLL
-351 ADNSNPTIAGLMVL
+351 ADNSNAPIAGQMVL

-393 TGQPAIDLLSGITSK
+393 TGQPAIDLLTDITSK
-408 SFVGCLACRLGG
+408 SFAGCLACRLGG

-426 FGLYAKNGQIISLSP
+426 FGLYAKNGQIISLSS
-441 DGQTTHYS
+441 DGRTTHYS
-449 LNPDGSFELG
+449 LNPDGSFSLG
-459 QGAIEYDGKGNV
+459 QGAIEYNGKGTV

-478 IKWGAQ
+478 IKWGPQ

-496 GTSAPNHDWSS
+496 GTSAPARGWSS
-507 TFPTDVAQGQY
+507 TFPTDVAQGKY

-531 TELIGFVGKDGINGV
+531 TELIGFVGKDG
-546 DGKDGVKGEKGD
+546 VKGA
-558 PGIQG
+558 PGA
-563 EKGDQGIQGEK
+563 
-574 GEKGD
+574 
-579 KGDQGSQGE
+579 
-588 KGDQGDK
+588 
-595 GDPGSQGEKGDKGDP
+595 KGDP
-610 GPIGPRGDDG
+610 GPRGPQGDDG
-620 AAYYILAP
+620 AAYYILSP

-643 SYSTKTITIEAYR
+643 SYSTTTITVEAYR
-656 TEGLTSKKF
+656 TEGLTSTKF
-665 TGGVM
+665 TEGKM
-670 KWAIYSSDGTTI
+670 KWAIYSSDGTI
-682 QKEGTGDTVTIDYLH
+682 VQEGTGDTATINYLH

-778 VGNTDMLSAS
+778 VGDTDMLSAS
-788 VSTQTDMFLYDVTKL
+788 VSTQTNMFQYDVTKL
-803 LSSQTWYVIGITM
+803 IGPQTWYVIGITM

-838 GGAKGSP
+838 GDAKGSP
-845 SDASAEFALTST
+845 SDARAEFALTST
-857 WRRHYIAFCTKSSL
+857 WRRHYIAFVTKSSL

-876 VLVRLASGSQADIS
+876 VLVRLSSGAQADIS

-898 EGGSALTADGYIKND
+898 GGGSALTADSYIQND

-927 FCGINSLCTWRSS
+927 FCGINSLCAWRSS
-940 ERDFDFYSQ
+940 EREFDFYSQ

-958 QWYTLSFYSRGSGS
+958 QWYTLSFYARGSGS
-972 INTYVYDYGGRVL
+972 LNTYVYDYGGRVL
-985 SDASADMPMA
+985 SDASADMPLA
-995 DGVKETTFD
+995 DGVKETAFKND
-1004 NGGSHTWQLTSEWVR
+1004 GSHTWELTAEWVR

-1026 RTDGSYASPILLFRA
+1026 RPDGTYASPLLLFRA

-1053 QVKLEMGKT
+1053 QVKLELGKN

-1081 MKAFNGYTMSGD
+1081 LKAFNGYTMSGD

-1104 KKEEIDN
+1104 RKEIDG
-1111 TYTGCFMSSNGLQIG
+1111 TYTGCMMSSNGLQIG
-1126 GNTVVGLYALDHN
+1126 GNTVVGMYALDHN

-1144 IDPVH
+1144 IDPVN

-1158 YADEGVFKGTI
+1158 YADEGIFKGTI

-1191 DTTNYT
+1191 DTTNC
-1197 DYLELR
+1197 DNYLELR
-1203 THDVTGPTTAKNYT
+1203 TFDVTGSTTAKTYT

-1227 STIIYVNSL
+1227 STIINVNSL

-1242 DESTSDTKIKVT
+1242 DESTADTKIKVT
-1254 KKYRSWQLPPY
+1254 KDYRSWVLPPY
-1265 GTSDDEIQQALS
+1265 GSTDEYIQQALA
-1277 LVGCKFIIYNNMKDS
+1277 LIGCKLVIYNNVGSYKIT
-1292 EELGKGFYL
+1292 L

-1309 ETDFTTYL
+1309 ETDFKASL
-1317 TLGKGMVVLTMC
+1317 TLAKGMVALTMC
-1329 IDSDGQFYWQYDGAI
+1329 VGTDGQFYWQYDGAI
-1344 ADMKFNATLKPG
+1344 VELNFNDLKFQGTLKPG
-1356 TGFQY
+1356 TGFL
-1361 KAEIGYPPVIRPNN
+1361 KAEIAPPLIRPNN

>member
-1 MDYKVKTRYVTA
+1 MDYKVTTRYVTA

-37 ISGGS
+37 ISSGS

-53 IDTLNQLD
+53 IDTLNRLD
-61 ATPAD
+61 TTPAD

-79 EIVRTKVKAGFADEA
+79 ETVRTKVKAGFADEA
-94 ASADHAT
+94 ASAAKAT

-127 SHAATADDLTQ
+127 AHAATADDLTQ
-138 WGTADERYLSRQHDD
+138 WGTADQRYLSRQHDD

-163 ATNFEAS
+163 ATNFESS
-170 AQSPDFVSNGF
+170 AQSPDFASNGF

-194 KTYVEADNLRIRGT
+194 KTYVEADNLRIRGR

-253 THGYGGFQADDYIR
+253 THGYGGFQANDFIR
-267 CQRWTSNGA
+267 CQRWTTNGA

-307 IVEPHAGEVNAYDHV
+307 IVEPQAGEVNAYDHV
-322 QEVTAQVAQLVTDDR
+322 QDVSAHVVQLVTDDL
-337 TALITADDGTSLLL
+337 ASLITVDDGTTELF
-351 ADNSNPTIAGLMVL
+351 ADDSDPTVAGLMVR

-393 TGQPAIDLLSGITSK
+393 TGQPAIDLLTGITSK

-449 LNPDGSFELG
+449 LNPDGSFSLG
-459 QGAIEYDGKGNV
+459 QGAIEYNGKGDV

-478 IKWGAQ
+478 IKWGPQ

-496 GTSAPNHDWSS
+496 GTSAPGSGWSS
-507 TFPTDVAQGQY
+507 TFPTVVAQGKY

-531 TELIGFVGKDGINGV
+531 TELIGFVGKDGVNGT
-546 DGKDGVKGEKGD
+546 
-558 PGIQG
+558 PGA
-563 EKGDQGIQGEK
+563 
-574 GEKGD
+574 
-579 KGDQGSQGE
+579 
-588 KGDQGDK
+588 
-595 GDPGSQGEKGDKGDP
+595 KGDP
-610 GPIGPRGDDG
+610 GPRGPQGDDG

-634 TKQSPTTSP
+634 TQQGTVTP
-643 SYSTKTITIEAYR
+643 SYSQKTITVEAYR
-656 TEGLTSKKF
+656 TQGLKSTKF
-665 TGGVM
+665 TGGKM
-670 KWAIYSSDGTTI
+670 KWVIYGDDGSGGTKI
-682 QKEGTGDTVTIDYLH
+682 AQEGTGDTATLVATR
-697 ATRIEFKLFVN
+697 ATRIEFKLYLDK
-708 EVEVAQKT
+708 VEVAQKT
-716 IPVVWNGTNGKD
+716 IPVVWNGKDGTN

-734 GISLHSNLL
+734 GTSLHNNLL
-743 VHTDFAPRAENYA
+743 VHTDFAPKAENYA

-778 VGNTDMLSAS
+778 VGDTDMLSAS
-788 VSTQTDMFLYDVTKL
+788 VSTQTNMLQYDVTKL
-803 LSSQTWYVIGITM
+803 LSPQTWYVIGITM
-816 RGTGTATVYCYPDT
+816 RGSGTATVYCYPDT
-830 NEQTIYVD
+830 NEQIIYVD
-838 GGAKGSP
+838 GKAKDSP
-845 SDASAEFALTST
+845 SDTSAAFALTST

-876 VLVRLASGSQADIS
+876 VLVRLASGAQADIS

-898 EGGSALTADGYIKND
+898 EGGSALTADGYIQND

-927 FCGINSLCTWRSS
+927 FCGINSLCAWRSS
-940 ERDFDFYSQ
+940 EREFDFYSQ
-949 SLGSTIMSG
+949 SLGSTIVSG
-958 QWYTLSFYSRGSGS
+958 QWYTLSFYARGSGS
-972 INTYVYDYGGRVL
+972 INTYVYDYGERVL

-995 DGVKETTFD
+995 DGVKETAFNND
-1004 NGGSHTWQLTSEWVR
+1004 GSHTWELTAEWVR

-1026 RTDGSYASPILLFRA
+1026 RTDGTYSSPILLFRA

-1081 MKAFNGYTMSGD
+1081 LKSFNGYTMSGD

-1104 KKEEIDN
+1104 RKEIDG
-1111 TYTGCFMSSNGLQIG
+1111 TYTGCMMSSNGLQIG
-1126 GNTVVGLYALDHN
+1126 GNTVVGMYALDHN
-1139 ILKVA
+1139 TLRVA
-1144 IDPVH
+1144 IDPVNK
-1149 QQYYFKGKV
+1149 QYYFKGKV
-1158 YADEGVFKGTI
+1158 YADEGEFKGTI
-1169 YADQGVF
+1169 KADKGYFNGVVTGSVRNSTTIIDKSNYSYYTEDLNGGGIGLRFDRIDSIIYLNVNDGENKFTLEEMIFYLIPYSYSAESVSSCLALLGKTYIIYHKGLKKLKLKGKFLKSGEVSTVYETSITSAGSVVKLILQLDKNGVF
-1176 NGITTGMQ
+1176 YWEYVAVVSTPNIPTISSGAMPNKNGALIF
-1184 LNSVTTI
+1184 
-1191 DTTNYT
+1191 
-1197 DYLELR
+1197 
-1203 THDVTGPTTAKNYT
+1203 GP
-1217 KYAYPIIPNL
+1217 
-1227 STIIYVNSL
+1227 
-1236 PETVTV
+1236 PETV
-1242 DESTSDTKIKVT
+1242 
-1254 KKYRSWQLPPY
+1254 
-1265 GTSDDEIQQALS
+1265 
-1277 LVGCKFIIYNNMKDS
+1277 
-1292 EELGKGFYL
+1292 
-1301 YGRFFKTG
+1301 
-1309 ETDFTTYL
+1309 
-1317 TLGKGMVVLTMC
+1317 
-1329 IDSDGQFYWQYDGAI
+1329 
-1344 ADMKFNATLKPG
+1344 
-1356 TGFQY
+1356 
-1361 KAEIGYPPVIRPNN
+1361 PPVIKPDPLAE

>member
-1 MDYKVKTRYVTA
+1 MDYKVTTRYVTA

-79 EIVRTKVKAGFADEA
+79 ETVRTKVKAGFADEA

-101 TADHATNADNADHAT
+101 TADHATNADNAAHAT

-127 SHAATADDLTQ
+127 AHAATADDLTQ

-153 TAEGSVTFRK
+153 TALGSVTFRK

-170 AQSPDFVSNGF
+170 AQSPDFESNGF
-181 AGSGWAAQTAEDG
+181 AGSGWAAQTANDG
-194 KTYVEADNLRIRGT
+194 QTYVEADNLRIRGT
-208 LTAFELVIEKIRAIC
+208 LTAFELVIDKIRAIC

-253 THGYGGFQADDYIR
+253 THGYGGFQANDFIR
-267 CQRWTSNGA
+267 CQRWTTNGA

-307 IVEPHAGEVNAYDHV
+307 IVEPQAGEVNAYDHV

-351 ADNSNPTIAGLMVL
+351 ADNSDPTIVGLMVL

-379 DPTRQSAIYIHANG
+379 DTTRQSAIYIHANG
-393 TGQPAIDLLSGITSK
+393 TGQPAIDLLTDITSK

-449 LNPDGSFELG
+449 LNPDGSFSLG
-459 QGAIEYDGKGNV
+459 QGAIEYNGKGTV

-478 IKWGAQ
+478 IKWGPQ

-496 GTSAPNHDWSS
+496 GTSAPGSGWSS
-507 TFPTDVAQGQY
+507 TFPTVVAQGKY

-531 TELIGFVGKDGINGV
+531 TELIGFVGKDG
-546 DGKDGVKGEKGD
+546 VKGA
-558 PGIQG
+558 
-563 EKGDQGIQGEK
+563 
-574 GEKGD
+574 
-579 KGDQGSQGE
+579 
-588 KGDQGDK
+588 
-595 GDPGSQGEKGDKGDP
+595 P
-610 GPIGPRGDDG
+610 GPRGPQGDDG
-620 AAYYILAP
+620 AAYYILSP

-634 TKQSPTTSP
+634 TQQGTAAP
-643 SYSTKTITIEAYR
+643 SYSQKTITVEAYR
-656 TEGLTSKKF
+656 TQGLTSTKF
-665 TGGVM
+665 TEGKM
-670 KWAIYSSDGTTI
+670 KWVIYGDDGSGGTKI
-682 QKEGTGDTVTIDYLH
+682 AQEGTGDTATLVATR
-697 ATRIEFKLFVN
+697 ATRIEFKLYVS

-716 IPVVWNGTNGKD
+716 IPVVWNGKDGTN

-778 VGNTDMLSAS
+778 VGDTDMLSAS
-788 VSTQTDMFLYDVTKL
+788 VSTQTDMFQYDVTKL
-803 LSSQTWYVIGITM
+803 IGPQTWYVIGITM
-816 RGTGTATVYCYPDT
+816 RGSGTATVYCYPDT

-845 SDASAEFALTST
+845 SEASAEFALTST

-876 VLVRLASGSQADIS
+876 VLVRLSSGAQADIS

-898 EGGSALTADGYIKND
+898 GGGSALTADGYIQND

-927 FCGINSLCTWRSS
+927 FCGINSLCAWRSS
-940 ERDFDFYSQ
+940 EREFDFYSQ

-958 QWYTLSFYSRGSGS
+958 QWYTLSFYARGSGS

-985 SDASADMPMA
+985 SDASADMPLA
-995 DGVKETTFD
+995 DGVKETAFKND
-1004 NGGSHTWQLTSEWVR
+1004 GSHTWELTAEWVR

-1026 RTDGSYASPILLFRA
+1026 RTDGTYSSPILLFRA

-1053 QVKLEMGKT
+1053 QVKLELGKN

-1081 MKAFNGYTMSGD
+1081 MRAFNGYTMSGD

-1104 KKEEIDN
+1104 KKEIDG
-1111 TYTGCFMSSNGLQIG
+1111 TYTGCMMSSNGLQIG
-1126 GNTVVGLYALDHN
+1126 GHTVVGLYALDHN
-1139 ILKVA
+1139 MLKVA

-1158 YADEGVFKGTI
+1158 YADEGEFKGTI
-1169 YADQGVF
+1169 KADKGYFNGVVTGSVRNSTTIIDKSNYSYYTEDLNGGGIGLRFDRTDSIIYLNFNDGENKFTFEEMIFYLIPYSYSTESVSSCLALLGKTYIIYHKGLKKLKFKGKFLKSGEVSTGYETSITSEGSVVKLTLQLDKNGVF
-1176 NGITTGMQ
+1176 YWEYVAVVSTPNIPTISSGAMPNKNGTLIF
-1184 LNSVTTI
+1184 
-1191 DTTNYT
+1191 
-1197 DYLELR
+1197 
-1203 THDVTGPTTAKNYT
+1203 GP
-1217 KYAYPIIPNL
+1217 
-1227 STIIYVNSL
+1227 
-1236 PETVTV
+1236 PEIV
-1242 DESTSDTKIKVT
+1242 
-1254 KKYRSWQLPPY
+1254 
-1265 GTSDDEIQQALS
+1265 
-1277 LVGCKFIIYNNMKDS
+1277 
-1292 EELGKGFYL
+1292 
-1301 YGRFFKTG
+1301 
-1309 ETDFTTYL
+1309 
-1317 TLGKGMVVLTMC
+1317 
-1329 IDSDGQFYWQYDGAI
+1329 
-1344 ADMKFNATLKPG
+1344 
-1356 TGFQY
+1356 
-1361 KAEIGYPPVIRPNN
+1361 PPVIKPDPLAE

>member
-1 MDYKVKTRYVTA
+1 MDYKVTTRYVTA
-13 TPRRARKGNNA
+13 TPRKARKGNNA

-37 ISGGS
+37 ISSGS

-79 EIVRTKVKAGFADEA
+79 ETVRTKVKAGFADEA

-116 NADNAD
+116 EAD
-122 HATEA
+122 HAAEA
-127 SHAATADDLTQ
+127 AHAATADDLTQ

-170 AQSPDFVSNGF
+170 AQSPDFASNGF
-181 AGSGWAAQTAEDG
+181 AGSGWAAQTAADG
-194 KTYVEADNLRIRGT
+194 KTYVEADNLRIRGR

-253 THGYGGFQADDYIR
+253 THGYGGFQANDFIR

-276 RGYWVRVSFIGSTA
+276 RGYWVRVSFIGSTN

-322 QEVTAQVAQLVTDDR
+322 QEVPAQVAQLVTDDL
-337 TALITADDGTSLLL
+337 TAIITADDGTSMLL
-351 ADNSNPTIAGLMVL
+351 ADNSNAPIAGQMVL

-393 TGQPAIDLLSGITSK
+393 TGQPAIDLLTDITSK

-449 LNPDGSFELG
+449 LNPDGSFSLG
-459 QGAIEYDGKGNV
+459 QGAIEYNGKGNV
-471 TIGNNVT
+471 TIGSNVT
-478 IKWGAQ
+478 INWGPQ

-496 GTSAPNHDWSS
+496 GVTAPNHGWSS
-507 TFPTDVAQGQY
+507 TFPTNIAQGKY

-558 PGIQG
+558 PG
-563 EKGDQGIQGEK
+563 
-574 GEKGD
+574 
-579 KGDQGSQGE
+579 
-588 KGDQGDK
+588 
-595 GDPGSQGEKGDKGDP
+595 
-610 GPIGPRGDDG
+610 PIGPRGDDG

-634 TKQSPTTSP
+634 TKEGPTTSP
-643 SYSTKTITIEAYR
+643 SYSTKTITVEAYR

-665 TGGVM
+665 TEGKM
-670 KWAIYSSDGTTI
+670 KWAIYSSDGTI
-682 QKEGTGDTVTIDYLH
+682 VQEGTGDTATINYLH

-778 VGNTDMLSAS
+778 VGDTDILSAS
-788 VSTQTDMFLYDVTKL
+788 VSTQTDIFQYNVTKL
-803 LSSQTWYVIGITM
+803 IGPQTWYVIGITM
-816 RGTGTATVYCYPDT
+816 RGSGIATVYCYPDT

-838 GGAKGSP
+838 GKAGGSP

-857 WRRHYIAFCTKSSL
+857 WRRHYIAFCTKSSI

-876 VLVRLASGSQADIS
+876 VLVRLTSGAQADIS

-898 EGGSALTADGYIKND
+898 GGGSALTADGYIQND

-927 FCGINSLCTWRSS
+927 FCGINSLCAWRSS
-940 ERDFDFYSQ
+940 EREFDFYSQ

-972 INTYVYDYGGRVL
+972 LNTYVYDYGGRVL
-985 SDASADMPMA
+985 SDASADRPLA
-995 DGVKETTFD
+995 DGVKETAFKND
-1004 NGGSHTWQLTSEWVR
+1004 GSHTWELTAEWVR

-1026 RTDGSYASPILLFRA
+1026 RPDGSYASPLLLFRA

-1053 QVKLEMGKT
+1053 QVKLELGKN

-1104 KKEEIDN
+1104 RKEIEDG
-1111 TYTGCFMSSNGLQIG
+1111 TYTGCMMSSNGLQIG

-1158 YADEGVFKGTI
+1158 YADEGEFKGTI
-1169 YADQGVF
+1169 KADKGYFNGVVTGSVRNSTTIIDKSNYSYYTEDLNGWGIGLRFDRTDSIIYLNFNDGENKFTFEEMIFYLIPYSYSTESVSSCLALLGKTYIIYHKGLKKLKLNGKFLKSGEVSTVYETSITSAGSVVKLILQLDKNGVF
-1176 NGITTGMQ
+1176 YWEYVAVVSTPNIPTMSSGAMPNKNGTLIFGP
-1184 LNSVTTI
+1184 
-1191 DTTNYT
+1191 
-1197 DYLELR
+1197 LE
-1203 THDVTGPTTAKNYT
+1203 
-1217 KYAYPIIPNL
+1217 
-1227 STIIYVNSL
+1227 
-1236 PETVTV
+1236 
-1242 DESTSDTKIKVT
+1242 KV
-1254 KKYRSWQLPPY
+1254 
-1265 GTSDDEIQQALS
+1265 
-1277 LVGCKFIIYNNMKDS
+1277 
-1292 EELGKGFYL
+1292 
-1301 YGRFFKTG
+1301 
-1309 ETDFTTYL
+1309 
-1317 TLGKGMVVLTMC
+1317 
-1329 IDSDGQFYWQYDGAI
+1329 
-1344 ADMKFNATLKPG
+1344 
-1356 TGFQY
+1356 
-1361 KAEIGYPPVIRPNN
+1361 PPVIKPDPLAE

>member
-1 MDYKVKTRYVTA
+1 MDYKVTTRYVTA

-37 ISGGS
+37 ISSGS
-42 AATADAHTHPN
+42 AATADAHTHSN
-53 IDTLNQLD
+53 LDTLNQLD

-79 EIVRTKVKAGFADEA
+79 ETVRTKVKAGFADEA

-101 TADHATNADNADHAT
+101 TADHATNADNAA
-116 NADNAD
+116 

-127 SHAATADDLTQ
+127 SHAAEAAHAATADDLTQ
-138 WGTADERYLSRQHDD
+138 WDTADQRYLSRQHDD

-181 AGSGWAAQTAEDG
+181 AGSGWAAQTAADG
-194 KTYVEADNLRIRGT
+194 KTYVEADNLRIRGK
-208 LTAFELVIEKIRAIC
+208 LTAFELVIDKIRAIC

-253 THGYGGFQADDYIR
+253 THGYGGFQANDFIR

-290 GGHDNVLAINRS
+290 GGHNNVLAINRS

-307 IVEPHAGEVNAYDHV
+307 IVEPQAGEVNAYDHA

-393 TGQPAIDLLSGITSK
+393 TGQPAIDLLTGITSK

-441 DGQTTHYS
+441 DGHTTHYS
-449 LNPDGSFELG
+449 LNPDGSFSLG
-459 QGAIEYDGKGNV
+459 QGAIEYNGKGTV

-478 IKWGAQ
+478 IKWGPQ

-496 GTSAPNHDWSS
+496 GTSAPAHGWSS
-507 TFPTDVAQGQY
+507 TFPTDVAQGKY

-531 TELIGFVGKDGINGV
+531 TELIGFVGKDGVNG
-546 DGKDGVKGEKGD
+546 
-558 PGIQG
+558 PQG
-563 EKGDQGIQGEK
+563 PSGPQGPRGPQ
-574 GEKGD
+574 
-579 KGDQGSQGE
+579 
-588 KGDQGDK
+588 
-595 GDPGSQGEKGDKGDP
+595 
-610 GPIGPRGDDG
+610 GPIGPRGD
-620 AAYYILAP
+620 
-628 VGSISR
+628 
-634 TKQSPTTSP
+634 
-643 SYSTKTITIEAYR
+643 
-656 TEGLTSKKF
+656 
-665 TGGVM
+665 
-670 KWAIYSSDGTTI
+670 
-682 QKEGTGDTVTIDYLH
+682 
-697 ATRIEFKLFVN
+697 
-708 EVEVAQKT
+708 
-716 IPVVWNGTNGKD
+716 
-728 GKDGAD
+728 DGAD

-778 VGNTDMLSAS
+778 VGDTDMLSAS
-788 VSTQTDMFLYDVTKL
+788 VSTQTDIFRYDVTKL
-803 LSSQTWYVIGITM
+803 LSPQTWYVIGITM
-816 RGTGTATVYCYPDT
+816 RGSGTATVYCYPDT

-838 GGAKGSP
+838 GKAGGSP
-845 SDASAEFALTST
+845 SDTSAAFALTST

-876 VLVRLASGSQADIS
+876 VLVRLSSGAQADIS

-898 EGGSALTADGYIKND
+898 EGGSALTADGYIQND

-927 FCGINSLCTWRSS
+927 FCGINSLCAWRSS
-940 ERDFDFYSQ
+940 EREFDFYSQ

-958 QWYTLSFYSRGSGS
+958 QWYTLSFYARGSGS
-972 INTYVYDYGGRVL
+972 INTFVYDYGGRVL

-995 DGVKETTFD
+995 DGVKETAFKND
-1004 NGGSHTWQLTSEWVR
+1004 GSHTWELTAEWVR

-1026 RTDGSYASPILLFRA
+1026 RTDGTYASPLLLFRA

-1053 QVKLEMGKT
+1053 QVKLEVGKT

-1081 MKAFNGYTMSGD
+1081 LKAFNGYTMSGD

-1111 TYTGCFMSSNGLQIG
+1111 TYTGCFMSSNELQIG
-1126 GNTVVGLYALDHN
+1126 GHTVVGLYALDHN
-1139 ILKVA
+1139 LLKVA

-1149 QQYYFKGKV
+1149 QQYY
-1158 YADEGVFKGTI
+1158 FKGTI

-1176 NGITTGMQ
+1176 NGITTGML

-1191 DTTNYT
+1191 DTTNC
-1197 DYLELR
+1197 DNYLELR
-1203 THDVTGPTTAKNYT
+1203 TFDVLGTTTAKTYT

-1227 STIIYVNSL
+1227 STIINVNSL

-1242 DESTSDTKIKVT
+1242 DESTADTKIKVT
-1254 KKYRSWQLPPY
+1254 KNYRCWKLPPY
-1265 GTSDDEIQQALS
+1265 GSKDEDIQQALA
-1277 LVGCKFIIYNNMKDS
+1277 LFGCKLLIYNNVGS
-1292 EELGKGFYL
+1292 YEIAL

-1309 ETDFTTYL
+1309 ETEFKAKL
-1317 TLGKGMVVLTMC
+1317 TLAKGLVALTMC
-1329 IDSDGQFYWQYDGAI
+1329 VGTDGQFYWQYDGAV
-1344 ADMKFNATLKPG
+1344 ADLKINDFKFTGTLKPG
-1356 TGFQY
+1356 IGFIT
-1361 KAEIGYPPVIRPNN
+1361 KAEYMPPIINNHCKNL

>member
-1 MDYKVKTRYVTA
+1 MDYKVTTRYVTA

-79 EIVRTKVKAGFADEA
+79 ETVRTKVKAGFADEA

-138 WGTADERYLSRQHDD
+138 WDTADQRYLSRQHDD

-170 AQSPDFVSNGF
+170 AQSPDFESNGF
-181 AGSGWAAQTAEDG
+181 AGSGWAAQTADDG
-194 KTYVEADNLRIRGT
+194 QTYVEADNLRIRGR

-267 CQRWTSNGA
+267 CQRWTSSGA

-449 LNPDGSFELG
+449 LNPDGSFSLG
-459 QGAIEYDGKGNV
+459 QGAIEYDGKGDV

-478 IKWGAQ
+478 IKWGPQ

-496 GTSAPNHDWSS
+496 GTSAPASGWNS
-507 TFPTDVAQGQY
+507 TFPTDVAQGKY

-531 TELIGFVGKDGINGV
+531 TELIGFVGKDGVNGV
-546 DGKDGVKGEKGD
+546 DGKDGA
-558 PGIQG
+558 
-563 EKGDQGIQGEK
+563 
-574 GEKGD
+574 KGD

-588 KGDQGDK
+588 KG
-595 GDPGSQGEKGDKGDP
+595 EKGDP

-634 TKQSPTTSP
+634 TKQGATISP
-643 SYSTKTITIEAYR
+643 SYSTTTITVEAYR
-656 TEGLTSKKF
+656 TQGLTSKKF
-665 TGGVM
+665 TEGVM

-743 VHTDFAPRAENYA
+743 VHTGFAPKAENYA

-778 VGNTDMLSAS
+778 VGDTDMLSAS
-788 VSTQTDMFLYDVTKL
+788 VSTQTDMFQYDVTKL
-803 LSSQTWYVIGITM
+803 LNPSTWYVIGITM
-816 RGTGTATVYCYPDT
+816 RGAGTATVYCYPDT

-838 GGAKGSP
+838 GKAGGSP
-845 SDASAEFALTST
+845 SDASAAFALTST

-876 VLVRLASGSQADIS
+876 VLVRLTSGSQADIS

-898 EGGSALTADGYIKND
+898 GGGSALTADDYIQND

-940 ERDFDFYSQ
+940 EREFDFYSQ

-985 SDASADMPMA
+985 SDASADMPLA
-995 DGVKETTFD
+995 DGVKETAFKND
-1004 NGGSHTWQLTSEWVR
+1004 GRHTWELTAEWVR

-1026 RTDGSYASPILLFRA
+1026 RTDGTYSSPILLFRA

-1053 QVKLEMGKT
+1053 QVKLEVGKT

-1081 MKAFNGYTMSGD
+1081 MRAFNGYTMSGD

-1104 KKEEIDN
+1104 RKEIEDG
-1111 TYTGCFMSSNGLQIG
+1111 TYTGCMMSSNGLQIG

-1191 DTTNYT
+1191 DTTNYNN
-1197 DYLELR
+1197 YLELR
-1203 THDVTGPTTAKNYT
+1203 THDVTDSTTSKKYT

-1254 KKYRSWQLPPY
+1254 KNYRCWKLPPY
-1265 GTSDDEIQQALS
+1265 GSKDEDIQQALA
-1277 LVGCKFIIYNNMKDS
+1277 LIGCKLVIYNNVGSS
-1292 EELGKGFYL
+1292 EIDL

-1309 ETDFTTYL
+1309 ETDFKARL
-1317 TLGKGMVVLTMC
+1317 TLAKGLVALTMC
-1329 IDSDGQFYWQYDGAI
+1329 VGTDGQFYWQYDGAI
-1344 ADMKFNATLKPG
+1344 AELKFKDLKFTGTLKPG
-1356 TGFQY
+1356 TGFIT
-1361 KAEIGYPPVIRPNN
+1361 KAEYMPL

>member
-1 MDYKVKTRYVTA
+1 MDYKVTTRYVTA
-13 TPRRARKGNNA
+13 TPRKARKGNNA

-37 ISGGS
+37 ISSGS

-53 IDTLNQLD
+53 LDTLNQLD

-79 EIVRTKVKAGFADEA
+79 ETVRTKVKAGFADEA

-101 TADHATNADNADHAT
+101 TADDAK

-127 SHAATADDLTQ
+127 DHAAEAAHAATADDLTQ

-170 AQSPDFVSNGF
+170 AQSPDFASNGF
-181 AGSGWAAQTAEDG
+181 AGSGWAAQTAADG
-194 KTYVEADNLRIRGT
+194 KTYVEADNLRIRGR

-253 THGYGGFQADDYIR
+253 THGYGGFQANDFIR

-276 RGYWVRVSFIGSTA
+276 RGYWVRVSFIGSTN

-322 QEVTAQVAQLVTDDR
+322 QEVPAQVAQLVTDDL
-337 TALITADDGTSLLL
+337 TAIITADDGTSMLL
-351 ADNSNPTIAGLMVL
+351 ADNSNAPIAGQMVL

-393 TGQPAIDLLSGITSK
+393 TGQPAIDLLTDITSK

-449 LNPDGSFELG
+449 LNPDGSFSLG
-459 QGAIEYDGKGNV
+459 QGAIEYNGKGNV
-471 TIGNNVT
+471 TIGSNVT
-478 IKWGAQ
+478 INWGPQ

-496 GTSAPNHDWSS
+496 GVTAPNHGWSS
-507 TFPTDVAQGQY
+507 TFPTNIAQGKY

-558 PGIQG
+558 PG
-563 EKGDQGIQGEK
+563 
-574 GEKGD
+574 
-579 KGDQGSQGE
+579 
-588 KGDQGDK
+588 
-595 GDPGSQGEKGDKGDP
+595 
-610 GPIGPRGDDG
+610 PIGPRGDDG

-634 TKQSPTTSP
+634 TKEGPTTSP
-643 SYSTKTITIEAYR
+643 SYSTKTITVEAYR

-665 TGGVM
+665 TEGKM
-670 KWAIYSSDGTTI
+670 KWAIYSSDGTI
-682 QKEGTGDTVTIDYLH
+682 VQEGTGDTATINYLH

-778 VGNTDMLSAS
+778 VGDTDILSAS
-788 VSTQTDMFLYDVTKL
+788 VSTQTDIFQYNVTKL
-803 LSSQTWYVIGITM
+803 IGPQTWYVIGITM
-816 RGTGTATVYCYPDT
+816 RGSGIATVYCYPDT

-838 GGAKGSP
+838 GKAGGSP
-845 SDASAEFALTST
+845 SDVSAAFALTST
-857 WRRHYIAFCTKSSL
+857 WRRHYIAFCTKSSI

-876 VLVRLASGSQADIS
+876 VLVRLTSGSQADIS

-898 EGGSALTADGYIKND
+898 GGGSALTADGYIQND

-927 FCGINSLCTWRSS
+927 FCGINSLCAWRSS
-940 ERDFDFYSQ
+940 EREFDFYSQ

-972 INTYVYDYGGRVL
+972 LNTYVYDYGGRVL
-985 SDASADMPMA
+985 SDASADRPLA
-995 DGVKETTFD
+995 DGVKETAFKND
-1004 NGGSHTWQLTSEWVR
+1004 GSHTWELTAEWVR

-1026 RTDGSYASPILLFRA
+1026 RPDGSYASPLLLFRA

-1053 QVKLEMGKT
+1053 QVRLELGKN

-1104 KKEEIDN
+1104 RKEIEDG
-1111 TYTGCFMSSNGLQIG
+1111 TYTGCMMSSNGLQIG

-1158 YADEGVFKGTI
+1158 YADEGEFKGTI
-1169 YADQGVF
+1169 KADKGYF
-1176 NGITTGMQ
+1176 NGVVTGSVR
-1184 LNSVTTI
+1184 NSTTI
-1191 DTTNYT
+1191 IDKP
-1197 DYLELR
+1197 
-1203 THDVTGPTTAKNYT
+1203 VGG
-1217 KYAYPIIPNL
+1217 INL
-1227 STIIYVNSL
+1227 VHT
-1236 PETVTV
+1236 
-1242 DESTSDTKIKVT
+1242 
-1254 KKYRSWQLPPY
+1254 
-1265 GTSDDEIQQALS
+1265 
-1277 LVGCKFIIYNNMKDS
+1277 
-1292 EELGKGFYL
+1292 
-1301 YGRFFKTG
+1301 
-1309 ETDFTTYL
+1309 
-1317 TLGKGMVVLTMC
+1317 
-1329 IDSDGQFYWQYDGAI
+1329 
-1344 ADMKFNATLKPG
+1344 
-1356 TGFQY
+1356 
-1361 KAEIGYPPVIRPNN
+1361 

>member
-13 TPRRARKGNNA
+13 TPRKARKGNNA
-24 EASATSSGGGGAS
+24 EAAAASSGGGGAS
-37 ISGGS
+37 ISSGGS
-42 AATADAHTHPN
+42 TPSADAHTHAN
-53 IDTLNQLD
+53 LDTLNQLD
-61 ATPAD
+61 AAPAD

-79 EIVRTKVKAGFADEA
+79 ETVRTKVKAGFADEA
-94 ASADHAT
+94 TSADHAT
-101 TADHATNADNADHAT
+101 TADHATNADNAA
-116 NADNAD
+116 

-127 SHAATADDLTQ
+127 DHAAEAAHAATADDLTQ

-194 KTYVEADNLRIRGT
+194 KTYVEADNLRIRGR

-253 THGYGGFQADDYIR
+253 THGYGGFKADDFIR

-290 GGHDNVLAINRS
+290 GGHNNVLAINRS

-307 IVEPHAGEVNAYDHV
+307 IVEPQAGEVNAYDH
-322 QEVTAQVAQLVTDDR
+322 AQDVSAHVVQLVTDDLS
-337 TALITADDGTSLLL
+337 ALITADDGTSMLL
-351 ADNSNPTIAGLMVL
+351 ADNSNAPIAGQMVL

-379 DPTRQSAIYIHANG
+379 DTTRQSAIYIHANG
-393 TGQPAIDLLSGITSK
+393 TGQPAIDLLTDITSK

-441 DGQTTHYS
+441 DGRTTHYS
-449 LNPDGSFELG
+449 LNPDGSFSLG
-459 QGAIEYDGKGNV
+459 QGAIEYNGKGNV
-471 TIGNNVT
+471 TIGSNVT
-478 IKWGAQ
+478 INWGPQ

-507 TFPTDVAQGQY
+507 TFPTNIAQGKY

-546 DGKDGVKGEKGD
+546 DGKDGINGEK
-558 PGIQG
+558 
-563 EKGDQGIQGEK
+563 GEK

-579 KGDQGSQGE
+579 KGDQGPIGPQGGKGDQGIQGDKGDKGE
-588 KGDQGDK
+588 KGDQGL
-595 GDPGSQGEKGDKGDP
+595 Q

-634 TKQSPTTSP
+634 TQKGTTTTP
-643 SYSTKTITIEAYR
+643 SYSQKTITVEAYR
-656 TEGLTSKKF
+656 TQGLKSAKF
-665 TGGVM
+665 TGGAM
-670 KWAIYSSDGTTI
+670 KWTIYGVDGSGGTTI
-682 QKEGTGDTVTIDYLH
+682 AQEGTGNTATLVANR
-697 ATRIEFKLFVN
+697 ATRIEFKLYLDK
-708 EVEVAQKT
+708 VEVAQKT
-716 IPVVWNGTNGKD
+716 IPVVWNGKDGTN

-734 GISLHSNLL
+734 GTSLHSNLL

-778 VGNTDMLSAS
+778 VGDTDMLSAS
-788 VSTQTDMFLYDVTKL
+788 VSTQTDMFRYDVTKL
-803 LSSQTWYVIGITM
+803 IGPQTWYVIGITM
-816 RGTGTATVYCYPDT
+816 RGSGIATVYCYPDT

-838 GGAKGSP
+838 GKAGGSP
-845 SDASAEFALTST
+845 SDASATFALTST

-876 VLVRLASGSQADIS
+876 VLVRLTSGAQADIS

-898 EGGSALTADGYIKND
+898 GGGSALTADDYIQND

-927 FCGINSLCTWRSS
+927 FCGINSLCAWRSS
-940 ERDFDFYSQ
+940 EREFDFYSQ

-958 QWYTLSFYSRGSGS
+958 QWYTLSFYARGLGS

-1004 NGGSHTWQLTSEWVR
+1004 TGGSHTWPLTSEWVR

-1026 RTDGSYASPILLFRA
+1026 RPDGSYASPLLLFRA

-1053 QVKLEMGKT
+1053 QVKLEVGKT

-1081 MKAFNGYTMSGD
+1081 LKAFNGYTMSGD

-1104 KKEEIDN
+1104 RKEIDG
-1111 TYTGCFMSSNGLQIG
+1111 TYTGCMMSSNGLQIG
-1126 GNTVVGLYALDHN
+1126 GNTVVGMYALDHN

-1158 YADEGVFKGTI
+1158 YADEGEFKGTI
-1169 YADQGVF
+1169 KADKGYFNGVVTGSVRNSTTIIDKSNYSYYTEDLNGGGIGLRFDRTDSIIYLNFNDGENKFTFKEMIFYLIPYSYSAESVSSCLALLGKTYIIYHKGLKKLKLNGKFLKSGEVSTVYETSITSTGSVVKLILQLDKNGVF
-1176 NGITTGMQ
+1176 YWEYVAVVSTPNIP
-1184 LNSVTTI
+1184 TI
-1191 DTTNYT
+1191 SI
-1197 DYLELR
+1197 
-1203 THDVTGPTTAKNYT
+1203 GAM
-1217 KYAYPIIPNL
+1217 PNKKGTL
-1227 STIIYVNSL
+1227 IFGR
-1236 PETVTV
+1236 PET
-1242 DESTSDTKIKVT
+1242 D
-1254 KKYRSWQLPPY
+1254 
-1265 GTSDDEIQQALS
+1265 
-1277 LVGCKFIIYNNMKDS
+1277 
-1292 EELGKGFYL
+1292 
-1301 YGRFFKTG
+1301 
-1309 ETDFTTYL
+1309 
-1317 TLGKGMVVLTMC
+1317 
-1329 IDSDGQFYWQYDGAI
+1329 
-1344 ADMKFNATLKPG
+1344 
-1356 TGFQY
+1356 
-1361 KAEIGYPPVIRPNN
+1361 PPVIKPDPLVE

>member
-1 MDYKVKTRYVTA
+1 MDYKVTTRYVAA

-37 ISGGS
+37 ISSGGS
-42 AATADAHTHPN
+42 TPSADAHTHPN

-61 ATPAD
+61 TTPAD

-79 EIVRTKVKAGFADEA
+79 ETVRTKVKAGFADEA
-94 ASADHAT
+94 ASAAKAT
-101 TADHATNADNADHAT
+101 TADHATNADNAAHASEAT
-116 NADNAD
+116 
-122 HATEA
+122 HAAEA

-138 WGTADERYLSRQHDD
+138 WDTADQRYLSRQHDD
-153 TAEGSVTFRK
+153 TAFGSVTFRK

-170 AQSPDFVSNGF
+170 AQSPDFASNGF

-194 KTYVEADNLRIRGT
+194 QTYVEADNLRIRGK

-253 THGYGGFQADDYIR
+253 THGYGGFQANDFIR
-267 CQRWTSNGA
+267 CQRWTTNGA

-290 GGHDNVLAINRS
+290 GGHNNVLAINRS

-307 IVEPHAGEVNAYDHV
+307 IVEPHAGEVDAYDHA

-351 ADNSNPTIAGLMVL
+351 ADNSDPTIAGLMVL
-365 PEVGDELV
+365 PEAGDELV

-393 TGQPAIDLLSGITSK
+393 TGQPAIDLLTGITSK

-441 DGQTTHYS
+441 DGHTTHYS

-459 QGAIEYDGKGNV
+459 QGAIKYNGKGDV

-478 IKWGAQ
+478 IKWGPQ

-496 GTSAPNHDWSS
+496 GTSAPGSGWSS
-507 TFPTDVAQGQY
+507 TFPTVVAQGKY

-526 DGTET
+526 DDTET
-531 TELIGFVGKDGINGV
+531 TELVGFVGKDGV
-546 DGKDGVKGEKGD
+546 KGD
-558 PGIQG
+558 PGA
-563 EKGDQGIQGEK
+563 KGN
-574 GEKGD
+574 
-579 KGDQGSQGE
+579 
-588 KGDQGDK
+588 
-595 GDPGSQGEKGDKGDP
+595 P
-610 GPIGPRGDDG
+610 GPRGPQGDDG

-643 SYSTKTITIEAYR
+643 SYSTTTITVEAYR
-656 TEGLTSKKF
+656 TEGLTSKRF
-665 TGGVM
+665 TEGVM

-734 GISLHSNLL
+734 GTSLHSNLL
-743 VHTDFAPRAENYA
+743 VHTDFAPKAENYA

-778 VGNTDMLSAS
+778 VGDTDMLSAS
-788 VSTQTDMFLYDVTKL
+788 VSTQTDMFKYDVTKL
-803 LSSQTWYVIGITM
+803 LSPQTWYVIGITM
-816 RGTGTATVYCYPDT
+816 RGSGTATVYCYPDT

-838 GGAKGSP
+838 GDAKGSP
-845 SDASAEFALTST
+845 SGASAEFALTST

-898 EGGSALTADGYIKND
+898 EGGSALTADGYIQND

-927 FCGINSLCTWRSS
+927 FCGINSLCAWRSS
-940 ERDFDFYSQ
+940 EREFDFYSQ
-949 SLGSTIMSG
+949 SLGSTIISG
-958 QWYTLSFYSRGSGS
+958 QWYTLSFYARGSGS

-995 DGVKETTFD
+995 DGVKETAFD
-1004 NGGSHTWQLTSEWVR
+1004 TGGSHTWPLTAEWVR

-1026 RTDGSYASPILLFRA
+1026 RTDGTYSSPLLLFRA

-1053 QVKLEMGKT
+1053 QVKLEVGKT

-1081 MKAFNGYTMSGD
+1081 LKAFNGYTMSGD

-1104 KKEEIDN
+1104 RKEIDG
-1111 TYTGCFMSSNGLQIG
+1111 TYTGCMMSSDGLQIG
-1126 GNTVVGLYALDHN
+1126 GNTVVGMYALDHN
-1139 ILKVA
+1139 MLKVA

-1158 YADEGVFKGTI
+1158 YADEGEFKGTI
-1169 YADQGVF
+1169 KADKGYFNGVVTGSVRNSTTIIDKSNYSYYTEDLNGGGIGLRFDRIDSIIYLNFNDGENKFTFEEMIFYLIPYSYSTESVSSCLALLGKTYIIYHKGLKKLKLKGKFLKSGEVSTVYETSITSAGSVVKLILQLDKNGVF
-1176 NGITTGMQ
+1176 YWEYVAVVSTPNIPTISSGAMPNKNGALIF
-1184 LNSVTTI
+1184 
-1191 DTTNYT
+1191 
-1197 DYLELR
+1197 
-1203 THDVTGPTTAKNYT
+1203 GP
-1217 KYAYPIIPNL
+1217 
-1227 STIIYVNSL
+1227 
-1236 PETVTV
+1236 PETV
-1242 DESTSDTKIKVT
+1242 
-1254 KKYRSWQLPPY
+1254 
-1265 GTSDDEIQQALS
+1265 
-1277 LVGCKFIIYNNMKDS
+1277 
-1292 EELGKGFYL
+1292 
-1301 YGRFFKTG
+1301 
-1309 ETDFTTYL
+1309 
-1317 TLGKGMVVLTMC
+1317 
-1329 IDSDGQFYWQYDGAI
+1329 
-1344 ADMKFNATLKPG
+1344 
-1356 TGFQY
+1356 
-1361 KAEIGYPPVIRPNN
+1361 PPVIKPDPLAE

>member
-1 MDYKVKTRYVTA
+1 MDYKVTTRYVTA

-79 EIVRTKVKAGFADEA
+79 ETVRTKVKAGFADEA

-101 TADHATNADNADHAT
+101 TADHATNADNAAHAT

-127 SHAATADDLTQ
+127 AHAATADDLTQ

-153 TAEGSVTFRK
+153 TALGSVTFRK

-170 AQSPDFVSNGF
+170 AQSPDFESNGF
-181 AGSGWAAQTAEDG
+181 AGSGWAAQTANDG
-194 KTYVEADNLRIRGT
+194 QTYVEADNLRIRGT
-208 LTAFELVIEKIRAIC
+208 LTAFELVIDKIRAIC

-253 THGYGGFQADDYIR
+253 THGYGGFQANDFIR
-267 CQRWTSNGA
+267 CQRWTTNGA

-307 IVEPHAGEVNAYDHV
+307 IVEPQAGEVNAYDHA

-351 ADNSNPTIAGLMVL
+351 ADNSDPTIVGLMVL

-379 DPTRQSAIYIHANG
+379 DTTRQSAIYIHANG
-393 TGQPAIDLLSGITSK
+393 TGQPAIDLLTDITSK

-449 LNPDGSFELG
+449 LNPDGSFSLG
-459 QGAIEYDGKGNV
+459 QGAIEYNGKGTV

-478 IKWGAQ
+478 IKWGPQ

-496 GTSAPNHDWSS
+496 GTSAPGSGWSS
-507 TFPTDVAQGQY
+507 TFPTVVAQGKY

-531 TELIGFVGKDGINGV
+531 TELIGFVGKDG
-546 DGKDGVKGEKGD
+546 VKGA
-558 PGIQG
+558 
-563 EKGDQGIQGEK
+563 
-574 GEKGD
+574 
-579 KGDQGSQGE
+579 
-588 KGDQGDK
+588 
-595 GDPGSQGEKGDKGDP
+595 P
-610 GPIGPRGDDG
+610 GPRGPQGDDG
-620 AAYYILAP
+620 AAYYILSP

-634 TKQSPTTSP
+634 TQQGTATP
-643 SYSTKTITIEAYR
+643 SYSQKTITVEAYR
-656 TEGLTSKKF
+656 TQGLTSTKF
-665 TGGVM
+665 TEGKM
-670 KWAIYSSDGTTI
+670 KWVIYGDDASGGTKI
-682 QKEGTGDTVTIDYLH
+682 AQEGTGDTATLVATR
-697 ATRIEFKLFVN
+697 ATRIEFKLYVS

-716 IPVVWNGTNGKD
+716 IPVVWNGKDGTN

-778 VGNTDMLSAS
+778 VGDTDMLSAS
-788 VSTQTDMFLYDVTKL
+788 VSTQTNMFQYDVTKL
-803 LSSQTWYVIGITM
+803 IGPQTWYVIGITM
-816 RGTGTATVYCYPDT
+816 RGSGTATVYCYPDT

-838 GGAKGSP
+838 GGAKDSP

-876 VLVRLASGSQADIS
+876 VLVRLSSGAQADIS

-898 EGGSALTADGYIKND
+898 GGGSALTADGYIQND

-927 FCGINSLCTWRSS
+927 FCGINSLCAWRSS
-940 ERDFDFYSQ
+940 EREFDFYSQ

-958 QWYTLSFYSRGSGS
+958 QWYTLSFYARGSGS

-985 SDASADMPMA
+985 SDASADMPLA
-995 DGVKETTFD
+995 DGVKETAFKND
-1004 NGGSHTWQLTSEWVR
+1004 GSHTWELTAEWVR

-1026 RTDGSYASPILLFRA
+1026 RTDGTYSSPILLFRA

-1053 QVKLEMGKT
+1053 QVKLELGKN

-1081 MKAFNGYTMSGD
+1081 MRAFNGYTMSGD

-1104 KKEEIDN
+1104 KKEIDG
-1111 TYTGCFMSSNGLQIG
+1111 TYTGCMMSSNGLQIG
-1126 GNTVVGLYALDHN
+1126 GHTVVGLYALDHN
-1139 ILKVA
+1139 MLKVA

-1158 YADEGVFKGTI
+1158 YADEGEFKGTI
-1169 YADQGVF
+1169 KADKGYFNGVVTGSVRNSTTIIDKSNYSYYTEDLNGGGIGLRFDRTDSIIYLNFNDGENKFTFEEMIFYLIPYSYSTESVSSCLALLGKTYIIYHKRLKKLKLKGKFLKSGEVSTGYETSITSEGSVVKLTLQLDKNGVF
-1176 NGITTGMQ
+1176 YWEYVAVVSTPNIPTISSGAMPNKNGALIF
-1184 LNSVTTI
+1184 
-1191 DTTNYT
+1191 
-1197 DYLELR
+1197 
-1203 THDVTGPTTAKNYT
+1203 GP
-1217 KYAYPIIPNL
+1217 
-1227 STIIYVNSL
+1227 
-1236 PETVTV
+1236 PETV
-1242 DESTSDTKIKVT
+1242 
-1254 KKYRSWQLPPY
+1254 
-1265 GTSDDEIQQALS
+1265 
-1277 LVGCKFIIYNNMKDS
+1277 
-1292 EELGKGFYL
+1292 
-1301 YGRFFKTG
+1301 
-1309 ETDFTTYL
+1309 
-1317 TLGKGMVVLTMC
+1317 
-1329 IDSDGQFYWQYDGAI
+1329 
-1344 ADMKFNATLKPG
+1344 
-1356 TGFQY
+1356 
-1361 KAEIGYPPVIRPNN
+1361 PPVIKPGPLAE

>member
-37 ISGGS
+37 ISSGS

-53 IDTLNQLD
+53 IDTLNRLD
-61 ATPAD
+61 TTPAD
-66 GYLYLDSTDTDTG
+66 GYLYLDSTDTETG

-94 ASADHAT
+94 TSAATAT

-116 NADNAD
+116 SADNAD

-127 SHAATADDLTQ
+127 AHAATADDLTQ
-138 WGTADERYLSRQHDD
+138 WDTADQRYLSRQHDD
-153 TAEGSVTFRK
+153 TALGSVTFRK

-170 AQSPDFVSNGF
+170 AQSPDFESNGF
-181 AGSGWAAQTAEDG
+181 AGSGWAAQTADDG
-194 KTYVEADNLRIRGT
+194 QTYVEADNLRIRGR

-253 THGYGGFQADDYIR
+253 THGYGGFQANDFIR
-267 CQRWTSNGA
+267 CQRWTTNGA

-290 GGHDNVLAINRS
+290 GGHNNVLAINRS

-307 IVEPHAGEVNAYDHV
+307 IVEPQAGEVDAYDHA
-322 QEVTAQVAQLVTDDR
+322 QDVTAQVAQLVTDDR

-393 TGQPAIDLLSGITSK
+393 TGQPAIDLLTGITSK

-441 DGQTTHYS
+441 DGRTTHYS
-449 LNPDGSFELG
+449 LNPDGSFSLG
-459 QGAIEYDGKGNV
+459 RGAIQYDGKGNV

-478 IKWGAQ
+478 IKWGPQ

-507 TFPTDVAQGQY
+507 TFPTDVAQGKY
-518 IWKRTFYP
+518 IWKRTTYP

-531 TELIGFVGKDGINGV
+531 TELIGFVGKDGINGTP
-546 DGKDGVKGEKGD
+546 GAKGD
-558 PGIQG
+558 PG
-563 EKGDQGIQGEK
+563 E
-574 GEKGD
+574 
-579 KGDQGSQGE
+579 
-588 KGDQGDK
+588 
-595 GDPGSQGEKGDKGDP
+595 PGAKGDP
-610 GPIGPRGDDG
+610 GPRGPQGDDG

-634 TKQSPTTSP
+634 TKQGATISP
-643 SYSTKTITIEAYR
+643 SYSTTTITVEAYR
-656 TEGLTSKKF
+656 TQGLTSKKF
-665 TGGVM
+665 TEGIM
-670 KWAIYSSDGTTI
+670 KWAIYSSDGTTVV
-682 QKEGTGDTVTIDYLH
+682 QEGTGDTATIIYLH

-734 GISLHSNLL
+734 GTSLHSNLL
-743 VHTDFAPRAENYA
+743 VHTDFAPKAENYA

-778 VGNTDMLSAS
+778 VGDTDMLSAS
-788 VSTQTDMFLYDVTKL
+788 VSAQTDILQYDVTKL
-803 LSSQTWYVIGITM
+803 IGPSTWYVIGITM

-838 GGAKGSP
+838 GKAGGSP
-845 SDASAEFALTST
+845 SDASAAFALTST
-857 WRRHYIAFCTKSSL
+857 WRRHYIAFSTKSSL

-890 MVTLGRPY
+890 MVTLSRPY
-898 EGGSALTADGYIKND
+898 EGGSALAADGYIQND
-913 AQLIRMAT
+913 TQLIRMAT

-927 FCGINSLCTWRSS
+927 FCGINSLCAWRSS
-940 ERDFDFYSQ
+940 EREFDFYSQ
-949 SLGSTIMSG
+949 SLGSTIVSG
-958 QWYTLSFYSRGSGS
+958 QWYTLSFYARGAGS
-972 INTYVYDYGGRVL
+972 INTFVYDYGGRVL
-985 SDASADMPMA
+985 SDASADMPLA
-995 DGVKETTFD
+995 DGVKETAFKND
-1004 NGGSHTWQLTSEWVR
+1004 GSHTWELTSEWVR

-1026 RTDGSYASPILLFRA
+1026 RPDGSYSSPLLLFRA

-1053 QVKLEMGKT
+1053 QVKLEVGKT

-1081 MKAFNGYTMSGD
+1081 LKAFNGYTMSGD

-1104 KKEEIDN
+1104 RKEIDDN
-1111 TYTGCFMSSNGLQIG
+1111 TYTGCMMSSNGLQIG

-1144 IDPVH
+1144 IDPVN

-1184 LNSVTTI
+1184 LNSVTVVTEN
-1191 DTTNYT
+1191 NYT
-1197 DYLELR
+1197 NYLELR
-1203 THDVTGPTTAKNYT
+1203 TYDTTGTTTVKSYT
-1217 KYAYPIIPNL
+1217 KYAYPIIPNI
-1227 STIIYVNSL
+1227 STVINVNYL

-1242 DESTSDTKIKVT
+1242 DESTADTKIKVT
-1254 KKYRSWQLPPY
+1254 KNYRCWKLPPY
-1265 GTSDDEIQQALS
+1265 GSKDEDIQQALS
-1277 LVGCKFIIYNNMKDS
+1277 LIGRRLIIYNNVGS
-1292 EELGKGFYL
+1292 YEIAL

-1309 ETDFTTYL
+1309 ETDFKARL
-1317 TLGKGMVVLTMC
+1317 TLAKGLVALTMC
-1329 IDSDGQFYWQYDGAI
+1329 VGTDGQFYWQYDGAI
-1344 ADMKFNATLKPG
+1344 AELKVDEFKFAGTLKPG

-1361 KAEIGYPPVIRPNN
+1361 TAEIAPPLIRPNN